1 MASGEMVSGVSD
13 LRERTAEV
21 QDVAKSKP
29 KLKDL
34 QASMETMEER
44 LEKVERTILEFDT
57 RLDEDVVDK
66 EEIQTMVDNG
76 KDELRGLVEGL
87 RDELLGA
94 LNTMADKMRREV
106 QVHLDNIEARFVA
119 LQEEIKDTRELKGD
133 VAFCKEAVVKQFV
146 QRPREIKALDSKV
159 IDSFKPKSYNG
170 KREAKE
176 LDTFVWN
183 VERYFKYLKL
193 EDDESKISTATMFLA
208 DNALMWWRRRSMEI
222 EQGTFSL
229 TTWDEFKKDLML
241 HFYPQ
246 NAKYEAKEKL
256 RWLKQTGSVKDYV
269 NAFVSLLF
277 EVPNM
282 LEEDKLMYFMSGLQN
297 WAKLELQRRHVQTLS
312 DAIAAA
318 ESLIEFKSSHQ
329 GDSKSTGKKG
339 NHERSGGE
347 HKPKDKA
354 ETSKPKEKKADKHDK
369 GKGKSWQ
376 PTCYLC
382 DGPHMM
388 RDCPQK
394 KALKAMTFKEDKV
407 KESNDA
413 TMGCIRL
420 LNAIQTTL
428 SQPKAQVGGGSL
440 FVDVKTGD
448 KTTRVLVDT
457 GATHNFMTS
466 EEATRLGLRVTKEP
480 GSVKTVNSAA
490 TPIVGVAR
498 NVQVDIGT
506 WKGTID
512 FTIVKMD
519 DYGVVIGLEFMD
531 KVRAFP
537 IPFYNIFCILADGR
551 QPCLVP
557 LERQAKKC
565 TQHLSAI
572 QFAKSWKK
580 GEATFL
586 ATLMLNEGEEK
597 YGPLPK
603 QVEDVLTEFAD
614 VMPKELP
621 KKLPPRREVD
631 HVIEL
636 EPGAKPPSKSPYR
649 MSPPELEEL
658 RKQLNELLDA
668 GYIQPSKSPYGA
680 PVLFQRKKEGSLKL
694 CIDYRALNKIT
705 IKNKYPL
712 PLIADLFDQ
721 LGEARYFTKL
731 DLRSG
736 YYQVRIAPG
745 DESKTA
751 MVTRYGAF
759 EYKVMPFGL
768 TNAPATFCTL
778 MNKVFHPYL
787 DKFVVVYID
796 DIVVYSKTLEEHVKH
811 LRIVFKTLRE
821 HELYV
826 KKEKCSFATK
836 EVEFLGHK
844 IKEGKLMMEK
854 GKIKAIQEWEPPTKV
869 PTLRSFLGL
878 TNYYRR
884 FIKGYSAIAAPLTDL
899 LKKNKTWEW
908 TDRCQEA
915 FERLKKAL
923 MEEPVLRL
931 PDLSKPFELHTDASD
946 FAIGGVLMQEGHPI
960 AYESRKLNNAEKRYT
975 THEKEMTAIVH
986 CLRVWRHYL
995 LGTPFVI
1002 KTDNVATSYF
1012 QTQQKLTPKQ
1022 ARWQEFLAEFDY
1034 KLEYKQGK
1042 ENVVADALSRRV
1054 ELMATVLKPQSHL
1067 LDRVREG
1074 LSHDVQAKNIVEFVK
1089 DGKTRRFWLED
1100 GLLYTKG
1107 KRIYVPKWG
1116 SLRKEILKECHDSM
1130 WAGHPGTHRTL
1141 ALVSDAYYWPQMRDD
1156 VDSYVKTC
1164 LVCQQDKVEQKQP
1177 GGLLEPLPTPSRPW
1191 ECLTMDFITHLPKS
1205 DGCGSIFVVVDRFTK
1220 YATFIPAPVECTAEV
1235 AARLFLK
1242 HVVKYWGVP
1251 RSIVSDRDARFTGR
1265 FWKELFKLL
1274 GSKLDFSTAFHPQTD
1289 GQTERVN
1296 ALLETY
1302 LRHYVSANQRD
1313 WAKLLDV
1320 AQFSYN
1326 LQRSESTGKSPFELA
1341 IGQQP
1346 LTPNTVVTGYTGNS
1360 PAAFKTA
1367 KEWQL
1372 AHELARAHLEKASK
1386 KMKKWADR
1394 KRMNVEFQTG
1404 DQVFVKLNASQ
1415 HKSTRG
1421 LHKSLLRKYEGPFPI
1436 IKKVGKAAYV
1446 VELPPRLKFHPVFH
1460 VSNLKPYHADDE
1472 EPSRGES
1479 HRAPP
1484 LMTEAFDKEVESIEA
1499 KRVVVRPRQ
1508 PKHVE
1513 YFVKWKGLPY
1523 SEATWE
1529 KETSL
1534 WQYKD
1539 LIQTFERQEST
1550 RTSTA

>member
-1 MASGEMVSGVSD
+1 MASGEMMSGVSE

-44 LEKVERTILEFDT
+44 LEK
-57 RLDEDVVDK
+57 
-66 EEIQTMVDNG
+66 EEIQTIVDNG
-76 KDELRGLVEGL
+76 LDELRGLVEGL

-119 LQEEIKDTRELKGD
+119 LQEVINDTRELKGD
-133 VAFCKEAVVKQFV
+133 VAFCKEAIVKQFV
-146 QRPREIKALDSKV
+146 QGTREIKALDSKV

-256 RWLKQTGSVKDYV
+256 RWLKQTGSVKDY
-269 NAFVSLLF
+269 
-277 EVPNM
+277 
-282 LEEDKLMYFMSGLQN
+282 
-297 WAKLELQRRHVQTLS
+297 AKLELQRRHVQTLS

-347 HKPKDKA
+347 HKLKDKA

-369 GKGKSWQ
+369 SKGKSWQ

-382 DGPHMM
+382 DDPHMM

-394 KALKAMTFKEDKV
+394 KALKAMAFKEDKAD
-407 KESNDA
+407 ESNDA
-413 TMGCIRL
+413 RMGCIRL

-428 SQPKAQVGGGSL
+428 PQPKAQVEGGSL

-448 KTTRVLVDT
+448 KTTRVLVDM

-506 WKGTID
+506 WKGKID
-512 FTIVKMD
+512 FTVVKMD

-537 IPFYNIFCILADGR
+537 IPFYNIFCILDDGR
-551 QPCLVP
+551 QPYLVP

-565 TQHLSAI
+565 TQQLSAI

-597 YGPLPK
+597 HGPLPK
-603 QVEDVLTEFAD
+603 QVEAVLVEFAD

-631 HVIEL
+631 HAIEF

-680 PVLFQRKKEGSLKL
+680 PVLFQRKKEGSLRL

-751 MVTRYGAF
+751 MVTRYGSF

-796 DIVVYSKTLEEHVKH
+796 DIVVYSKTLEEHVEH
-811 LRIVFKTLRE
+811 LRIVFKTFRE

-878 TNYYRR
+878 ANYYRR

-899 LKKNKTWEW
+899 LKKNKAWEW

-931 PDLSKPFELHTDASD
+931 PDLSKAFELHTDASD
-946 FAIGGVLMQEGHPI
+946 FAIGGVLMQEGHLI

-995 LGTPFVI
+995 LGTPFII

-1067 LDRVREG
+1067 LGRVREG
-1074 LSHDVQAKNIVEFVK
+1074 LSHDVQSKNIVEFVK

-1107 KRIYVPKWG
+1107 KRIYIPKWG

-1141 ALVSDAYYWPQMRDD
+1141 ALVSGVYYWPQMRDD

-1164 LVCQQDKVEQKQP
+1164 LVCQQDKVEQRQP

-1205 DGCGSIFVVVDRFTK
+1205 DGCGSIFVVVDRFTN
-1220 YATFIPAPVECTAEV
+1220 
-1235 AARLFLK
+1235 
-1242 HVVKYWGVP
+1242 
-1251 RSIVSDRDARFTGR
+1251 DRDARFTGR

-1274 GSKLDFSTAFHPQTD
+1274 GSKLDLSTAFHPQTD
-1289 GQTERVN
+1289 GQTERGN

-1326 LQRSESTGKSPFELA
+1326 LQRSESTGKSSFELA

-1394 KRMNVEFQTG
+1394 KRRNVEFQTG

-1539 LIQTFERQEST
+1539 LIETFERQE
-1550 RTSTA
+1550 

>member
-1 MASGEMVSGVSD
+1 MASGETVSGVSK
-13 LRERTAEV
+13 LRERAAEV

-106 QVHLDNIEARFVA
+106 QVHLNNIEARFVA

-146 QRPREIKALDSKV
+146 QGSREIKALDSKV

-269 NAFVSLLF
+269 NTFVSLLF

-282 LEEDKLMYFMSGLQN
+282 LEEDKLMYFISGLQN

-376 PTCYLC
+376 PNCYLC

-394 KALKAMTFKEDKV
+394 KALKAMSFKEDKA
-407 KESNDA
+407 EGSNDA
-413 TMGCIRL
+413 SMGCICL

-428 SQPKAQVGGGSL
+428 PQPKAQVGGGSL

-480 GSVKTVNSAA
+480 GSVKTVNSVA

-498 NVQVDIGT
+498 NVQVDIGA
-506 WKGTID
+506 WKGEID

-537 IPFYNIFCILADGR
+537 IPFYNIFCILDDGR

-557 LERQAKKC
+557 LERQAKK
-565 TQHLSAI
+565 L
-572 QFAKSWKK
+572 
-580 GEATFL
+580 
-586 ATLMLNEGEEK
+586 
-597 YGPLPK
+597 
-603 QVEDVLTEFAD
+603 EDVLVEFAD

-631 HVIEL
+631 HAIEL

-668 GYIQPSKSPYGA
+668 GYIQPSKSPYGV
-680 PVLFQRKKEGSLKL
+680 PVLFQRKKDGSLRL

-721 LGEARYFTKL
+721 LGEAR
-731 DLRSG
+731 
-736 YYQVRIAPG
+736 
-745 DESKTA
+745 
-751 MVTRYGAF
+751 
-759 EYKVMPFGL
+759 
-768 TNAPATFCTL
+768 
-778 MNKVFHPYL
+778 
-787 DKFVVVYID
+787 
-796 DIVVYSKTLEEHVKH
+796 
-811 LRIVFKTLRE
+811 
-821 HELYV
+821 
-826 KKEKCSFATK
+826 
-836 EVEFLGHK
+836 
-844 IKEGKLMMEK
+844 
-854 GKIKAIQEWEPPTKV
+854 
-869 PTLRSFLGL
+869 
-878 TNYYRR
+878 
-884 FIKGYSAIAAPLTDL
+884 
-899 LKKNKTWEW
+899 
-908 TDRCQEA
+908 
-915 FERLKKAL
+915 
-923 MEEPVLRL
+923 
-931 PDLSKPFELHTDASD
+931 
-946 FAIGGVLMQEGHPI
+946 
-960 AYESRKLNNAEKRYT
+960 
-975 THEKEMTAIVH
+975 
-986 CLRVWRHYL
+986 
-995 LGTPFVI
+995 
-1002 KTDNVATSYF
+1002 
-1012 QTQQKLTPKQ
+1012 
-1022 ARWQEFLAEFDY
+1022 
-1034 KLEYKQGK
+1034 
-1042 ENVVADALSRRV
+1042 
-1054 ELMATVLKPQSHL
+1054 
-1067 LDRVREG
+1067 
-1074 LSHDVQAKNIVEFVK
+1074 
-1089 DGKTRRFWLED
+1089 
-1100 GLLYTKG
+1100 
-1107 KRIYVPKWG
+1107 
-1116 SLRKEILKECHDSM
+1116 
-1130 WAGHPGTHRTL
+1130 
-1141 ALVSDAYYWPQMRDD
+1141 
-1156 VDSYVKTC
+1156 
-1164 LVCQQDKVEQKQP
+1164 
-1177 GGLLEPLPTPSRPW
+1177 
-1191 ECLTMDFITHLPKS
+1191 
-1205 DGCGSIFVVVDRFTK
+1205 
-1220 YATFIPAPVECTAEV
+1220 
-1235 AARLFLK
+1235 
-1242 HVVKYWGVP
+1242 
-1251 RSIVSDRDARFTGR
+1251 

-1289 GQTERVN
+1289 RQTERVN

-1341 IGQQP
+1341 TGQQP

-1394 KRMNVEFQTG
+1394 KRRNVEFQTG

-1460 VSNLKPYHADDE
+1460 VSNLKPYHADNE

>member
-1 MASGEMVSGVSD
+1 MASGETVSGVSE

-34 QASMETMEER
+34 QASMKTMEER

-66 EEIQTMVDNG
+66 EEIQTIVDNG
-76 KDELRGLVEGL
+76 KDEVRGLVEGL

-94 LNTMADKMRREV
+94 LNTMADKMRREI

-146 QRPREIKALDSKV
+146 QGPREIKALDSKV

-269 NAFVSLLF
+269 NTF
-277 EVPNM
+277 
-282 LEEDKLMYFMSGLQN
+282 
-297 WAKLELQRRHVQTLS
+297 AKLELQRRHVQTLS

-318 ESLIEFKSSHQ
+318 ESLIKFKSSHQ

-369 GKGKSWQ
+369 SKGKSWQ

-394 KALKAMTFKEDKV
+394 NALKAMAFKENKAE
-407 KESNDA
+407 ESND
-413 TMGCIRL
+413 TRIGCIRL

-428 SQPKAQVGGGSL
+428 PQPKTQVEGGSL

-448 KTTRVLVDT
+448 KTMRVLVDT
-457 GATHNFMTS
+457 GATYNFMTS

-480 GSVKTVNSAA
+480 GSVKTVNFAA

-506 WKGTID
+506 WKGEID
-512 FTIVKMD
+512 FTVVKMD

-597 YGPLPK
+597 HGPLPK
-603 QVEDVLTEFAD
+603 QVEAVLVEFAD

-631 HVIEL
+631 HAIEL

-649 MSPPELEEL
+649 MSPPEFEEL

-680 PVLFQRKKEGSLKL
+680 PVLFQRKKEGSLRL

-712 PLIADLFDQ
+712 LLIADLFDQ
-721 LGEARYFTKL
+721 LGEA
-731 DLRSG
+731 
-736 YYQVRIAPG
+736 
-745 DESKTA
+745 
-751 MVTRYGAF
+751 
-759 EYKVMPFGL
+759 
-768 TNAPATFCTL
+768 
-778 MNKVFHPYL
+778 
-787 DKFVVVYID
+787 
-796 DIVVYSKTLEEHVKH
+796 SKTLEEHVKH
-811 LRIVFKTLRE
+811 LRIVFKTLRD

-844 IKEGKLMMEK
+844 IKDGKLMMEK

-899 LKKNKTWEW
+899 LKKNK
-908 TDRCQEA
+908 A
-915 FERLKKAL
+915 
-923 MEEPVLRL
+923 
-931 PDLSKPFELHTDASD
+931 
-946 FAIGGVLMQEGHPI
+946 
-960 AYESRKLNNAEKRYT
+960 
-975 THEKEMTAIVH
+975 
-986 CLRVWRHYL
+986 
-995 LGTPFVI
+995 
-1002 KTDNVATSYF
+1002 
-1012 QTQQKLTPKQ
+1012 
-1022 ARWQEFLAEFDY
+1022 
-1034 KLEYKQGK
+1034 
-1042 ENVVADALSRRV
+1042 
-1054 ELMATVLKPQSHL
+1054 
-1067 LDRVREG
+1067 
-1074 LSHDVQAKNIVEFVK
+1074 
-1089 DGKTRRFWLED
+1089 
-1100 GLLYTKG
+1100 
-1107 KRIYVPKWG
+1107 
-1116 SLRKEILKECHDSM
+1116 
-1130 WAGHPGTHRTL
+1130 
-1141 ALVSDAYYWPQMRDD
+1141 
-1156 VDSYVKTC
+1156 
-1164 LVCQQDKVEQKQP
+1164 
-1177 GGLLEPLPTPSRPW
+1177 
-1191 ECLTMDFITHLPKS
+1191 
-1205 DGCGSIFVVVDRFTK
+1205 
-1220 YATFIPAPVECTAEV
+1220 
-1235 AARLFLK
+1235 
-1242 HVVKYWGVP
+1242 
-1251 RSIVSDRDARFTGR
+1251 
-1265 FWKELFKLL
+1265 
-1274 GSKLDFSTAFHPQTD
+1274 
-1289 GQTERVN
+1289 
-1296 ALLETY
+1296 
-1302 LRHYVSANQRD
+1302 
-1313 WAKLLDV
+1313 
-1320 AQFSYN
+1320 
-1326 LQRSESTGKSPFELA
+1326 
-1341 IGQQP
+1341 
-1346 LTPNTVVTGYTGNS
+1346 
-1360 PAAFKTA
+1360 
-1367 KEWQL
+1367 
-1372 AHELARAHLEKASK
+1372 
-1386 KMKKWADR
+1386 
-1394 KRMNVEFQTG
+1394 
-1404 DQVFVKLNASQ
+1404 
-1415 HKSTRG
+1415 
-1421 LHKSLLRKYEGPFPI
+1421 
-1436 IKKVGKAAYV
+1436 
-1446 VELPPRLKFHPVFH
+1446 
-1460 VSNLKPYHADDE
+1460 
-1472 EPSRGES
+1472 
-1479 HRAPP
+1479 
-1484 LMTEAFDKEVESIEA
+1484 
-1499 KRVVVRPRQ
+1499 
-1508 PKHVE
+1508 
-1513 YFVKWKGLPY
+1513 
-1523 SEATWE
+1523 
-1529 KETSL
+1529 
-1534 WQYKD
+1534 
-1539 LIQTFERQEST
+1539 
-1550 RTSTA
+1550 

>member
-1 MASGEMVSGVSD
+1 MVSGVSD

-146 QRPREIKALDSKV
+146 QGPREIKALDSKV

-329 GDSKSTGKKG
+329 GDSKSTGKRG

-394 KALKAMTFKEDKV
+394 KALKAMAFKEDKAE
-407 KESNDA
+407 ESNDA

-428 SQPKAQVGGGSL
+428 PQPKAQVGGGSL

-457 GATHNFMTS
+457 GATHNFMTT

-506 WKGTID
+506 WKGKID
-512 FTIVKMD
+512 FTVVKMD

-603 QVEDVLTEFAD
+603 QVEDVLMEFAD
-614 VMPKELP
+614 VIPKELP
-621 KKLPPRREVD
+621 KKFPPRREVD
-631 HVIEL
+631 HAIEL

-668 GYIQPSKSPYGA
+668 
-680 PVLFQRKKEGSLKL
+680 
-694 CIDYRALNKIT
+694 
-705 IKNKYPL
+705 
-712 PLIADLFDQ
+712 
-721 LGEARYFTKL
+721 
-731 DLRSG
+731 
-736 YYQVRIAPG
+736 
-745 DESKTA
+745 
-751 MVTRYGAF
+751 
-759 EYKVMPFGL
+759 
-768 TNAPATFCTL
+768 
-778 MNKVFHPYL
+778 
-787 DKFVVVYID
+787 
-796 DIVVYSKTLEEHVKH
+796 
-811 LRIVFKTLRE
+811 
-821 HELYV
+821 
-826 KKEKCSFATK
+826 
-836 EVEFLGHK
+836 
-844 IKEGKLMMEK
+844 
-854 GKIKAIQEWEPPTKV
+854 
-869 PTLRSFLGL
+869 
-878 TNYYRR
+878 
-884 FIKGYSAIAAPLTDL
+884 
-899 LKKNKTWEW
+899 
-908 TDRCQEA
+908 
-915 FERLKKAL
+915 
-923 MEEPVLRL
+923 
-931 PDLSKPFELHTDASD
+931 
-946 FAIGGVLMQEGHPI
+946 
-960 AYESRKLNNAEKRYT
+960 
-975 THEKEMTAIVH
+975 
-986 CLRVWRHYL
+986 
-995 LGTPFVI
+995 
-1002 KTDNVATSYF
+1002 
-1012 QTQQKLTPKQ
+1012 
-1022 ARWQEFLAEFDY
+1022 
-1034 KLEYKQGK
+1034 
-1042 ENVVADALSRRV
+1042 
-1054 ELMATVLKPQSHL
+1054 
-1067 LDRVREG
+1067 
-1074 LSHDVQAKNIVEFVK
+1074 
-1089 DGKTRRFWLED
+1089 
-1100 GLLYTKG
+1100 
-1107 KRIYVPKWG
+1107 
-1116 SLRKEILKECHDSM
+1116 
-1130 WAGHPGTHRTL
+1130 
-1141 ALVSDAYYWPQMRDD
+1141 
-1156 VDSYVKTC
+1156 
-1164 LVCQQDKVEQKQP
+1164 
-1177 GGLLEPLPTPSRPW
+1177 
-1191 ECLTMDFITHLPKS
+1191 
-1205 DGCGSIFVVVDRFTK
+1205 
-1220 YATFIPAPVECTAEV
+1220 
-1235 AARLFLK
+1235 
-1242 HVVKYWGVP
+1242 
-1251 RSIVSDRDARFTGR
+1251 
-1265 FWKELFKLL
+1265 
-1274 GSKLDFSTAFHPQTD
+1274 
-1289 GQTERVN
+1289 
-1296 ALLETY
+1296 
-1302 LRHYVSANQRD
+1302 
-1313 WAKLLDV
+1313 
-1320 AQFSYN
+1320 
-1326 LQRSESTGKSPFELA
+1326 
-1341 IGQQP
+1341 
-1346 LTPNTVVTGYTGNS
+1346 GYTGNS

-1394 KRMNVEFQTG
+1394 KRRNVEFQTG

-1460 VSNLKPYHADDE
+1460 VSNLKPYHADNE

-1529 KETSL
+1529 KESSL

-1539 LIQTFERQEST
+1539 LIETFERQEST

>member
-146 QRPREIKALDSKV
+146 QGPREIKALDSKV

-282 LEEDKLMYFMSGLQN
+282 LEEDKLMYFLSGLQN

-329 GDSKSTGKKG
+329 GDSKSTGKRG

-394 KALKAMTFKEDKV
+394 KALKAMAFKEDKAE
-407 KESNDA
+407 ESNDA

-420 LNAIQTTL
+420 LNAIQTTFP
-428 SQPKAQVGGGSL
+428 QPKAQVGGGSL

-498 NVQVDIGT
+498 NVQVDIGA
-506 WKGTID
+506 WKGEID

-603 QVEDVLTEFAD
+603 QVEDVLVEFAD

-631 HVIEL
+631 HAIEL

-668 GYIQPSKSPYGA
+668 GY
-680 PVLFQRKKEGSLKL
+680 
-694 CIDYRALNKIT
+694 
-705 IKNKYPL
+705 
-712 PLIADLFDQ
+712 
-721 LGEARYFTKL
+721 
-731 DLRSG
+731 
-736 YYQVRIAPG
+736 
-745 DESKTA
+745 
-751 MVTRYGAF
+751 
-759 EYKVMPFGL
+759 
-768 TNAPATFCTL
+768 
-778 MNKVFHPYL
+778 
-787 DKFVVVYID
+787 
-796 DIVVYSKTLEEHVKH
+796 
-811 LRIVFKTLRE
+811 
-821 HELYV
+821 
-826 KKEKCSFATK
+826 
-836 EVEFLGHK
+836 
-844 IKEGKLMMEK
+844 
-854 GKIKAIQEWEPPTKV
+854 
-869 PTLRSFLGL
+869 
-878 TNYYRR
+878 
-884 FIKGYSAIAAPLTDL
+884 
-899 LKKNKTWEW
+899 
-908 TDRCQEA
+908 
-915 FERLKKAL
+915 
-923 MEEPVLRL
+923 
-931 PDLSKPFELHTDASD
+931 
-946 FAIGGVLMQEGHPI
+946 
-960 AYESRKLNNAEKRYT
+960 
-975 THEKEMTAIVH
+975 
-986 CLRVWRHYL
+986 
-995 LGTPFVI
+995 
-1002 KTDNVATSYF
+1002 
-1012 QTQQKLTPKQ
+1012 
-1022 ARWQEFLAEFDY
+1022 
-1034 KLEYKQGK
+1034 
-1042 ENVVADALSRRV
+1042 
-1054 ELMATVLKPQSHL
+1054 
-1067 LDRVREG
+1067 
-1074 LSHDVQAKNIVEFVK
+1074 
-1089 DGKTRRFWLED
+1089 
-1100 GLLYTKG
+1100 
-1107 KRIYVPKWG
+1107 
-1116 SLRKEILKECHDSM
+1116 
-1130 WAGHPGTHRTL
+1130 
-1141 ALVSDAYYWPQMRDD
+1141 
-1156 VDSYVKTC
+1156 
-1164 LVCQQDKVEQKQP
+1164 
-1177 GGLLEPLPTPSRPW
+1177 
-1191 ECLTMDFITHLPKS
+1191 
-1205 DGCGSIFVVVDRFTK
+1205 
-1220 YATFIPAPVECTAEV
+1220 
-1235 AARLFLK
+1235 
-1242 HVVKYWGVP
+1242 
-1251 RSIVSDRDARFTGR
+1251 
-1265 FWKELFKLL
+1265 
-1274 GSKLDFSTAFHPQTD
+1274 
-1289 GQTERVN
+1289 
-1296 ALLETY
+1296 
-1302 LRHYVSANQRD
+1302 
-1313 WAKLLDV
+1313 
-1320 AQFSYN
+1320 
-1326 LQRSESTGKSPFELA
+1326 
-1341 IGQQP
+1341 
-1346 LTPNTVVTGYTGNS
+1346 TGNS

-1386 KMKKWADR
+1386 KMKEWADR
-1394 KRMNVEFQTG
+1394 KRRNVEFQTG

-1484 LMTEAFDKEVESIEA
+1484 LMTEAFDKEVENIEA

-1529 KETSL
+1529 KESSL

>member
-1 MASGEMVSGVSD
+1 MASGEMVSGVSE

-87 RDELLGA
+87 RDELFGA

-133 VAFCKEAVVKQFV
+133 VAFCKEVVVKQFV
-146 QRPREIKALDSKV
+146 QGSREIKVLDSKV

-208 DNALMWWRRRSMEI
+208 DNALMWWRSRSMEI

-269 NAFVSLLF
+269 NTFVSLLF

-376 PTCYLC
+376 PNCYLC

-388 RDCPQK
+388 QDCPQK
-394 KALKAMTFKEDKV
+394 KALKAMAFKEDKA
-407 KESNDA
+407 KGSNDA
-413 TMGCIRL
+413 SMGCIRL

-428 SQPKAQVGGGSL
+428 PQPKAQVGGGSL

-498 NVQVDIGT
+498 NVQVGIGA
-506 WKGTID
+506 WKGNID
-512 FTIVKMD
+512 FTVVKMD

-537 IPFYNIFCILADGR
+537 IPFYNIFCILDDGR
-551 QPCLVP
+551 QLCLVP

-597 YGPLPK
+597 HGPLPK
-603 QVEDVLTEFAD
+603 QVEDVLVEFAN

-631 HVIEL
+631 HAIEL

-680 PVLFQRKKEGSLKL
+680 PVLFQRKKDGSLRL

-736 YYQVRIAPG
+736 YYQ
-745 DESKTA
+745 
-751 MVTRYGAF
+751 
-759 EYKVMPFGL
+759 
-768 TNAPATFCTL
+768 
-778 MNKVFHPYL
+778 
-787 DKFVVVYID
+787 
-796 DIVVYSKTLEEHVKH
+796 
-811 LRIVFKTLRE
+811 
-821 HELYV
+821 
-826 KKEKCSFATK
+826 
-836 EVEFLGHK
+836 
-844 IKEGKLMMEK
+844 
-854 GKIKAIQEWEPPTKV
+854 
-869 PTLRSFLGL
+869 
-878 TNYYRR
+878 
-884 FIKGYSAIAAPLTDL
+884 
-899 LKKNKTWEW
+899 
-908 TDRCQEA
+908 
-915 FERLKKAL
+915 
-923 MEEPVLRL
+923 
-931 PDLSKPFELHTDASD
+931 
-946 FAIGGVLMQEGHPI
+946 
-960 AYESRKLNNAEKRYT
+960 
-975 THEKEMTAIVH
+975 
-986 CLRVWRHYL
+986 
-995 LGTPFVI
+995 
-1002 KTDNVATSYF
+1002 
-1012 QTQQKLTPKQ
+1012 
-1022 ARWQEFLAEFDY
+1022 
-1034 KLEYKQGK
+1034 
-1042 ENVVADALSRRV
+1042 
-1054 ELMATVLKPQSHL
+1054 
-1067 LDRVREG
+1067 
-1074 LSHDVQAKNIVEFVK
+1074 
-1089 DGKTRRFWLED
+1089 
-1100 GLLYTKG
+1100 
-1107 KRIYVPKWG
+1107 
-1116 SLRKEILKECHDSM
+1116 
-1130 WAGHPGTHRTL
+1130 
-1141 ALVSDAYYWPQMRDD
+1141 
-1156 VDSYVKTC
+1156 
-1164 LVCQQDKVEQKQP
+1164 
-1177 GGLLEPLPTPSRPW
+1177 
-1191 ECLTMDFITHLPKS
+1191 
-1205 DGCGSIFVVVDRFTK
+1205 
-1220 YATFIPAPVECTAEV
+1220 
-1235 AARLFLK
+1235 
-1242 HVVKYWGVP
+1242 
-1251 RSIVSDRDARFTGR
+1251 
-1265 FWKELFKLL
+1265 
-1274 GSKLDFSTAFHPQTD
+1274 
-1289 GQTERVN
+1289 
-1296 ALLETY
+1296 
-1302 LRHYVSANQRD
+1302 
-1313 WAKLLDV
+1313 
-1320 AQFSYN
+1320 
-1326 LQRSESTGKSPFELA
+1326 ESTGKSLFELA
-1341 IGQQP
+1341 TGQQP
-1346 LTPNTVVTGYTGNS
+1346 LTLNIVVTGYTGNS

-1394 KRMNVEFQTG
+1394 KRRNVEFQTG

-1436 IKKVGKAAYV
+1436 IKKIGKAAYV

-1534 WQYKD
+1534 WQYND

>member
-1 MASGEMVSGVSD
+1 MVSGVSD
-13 LRERTAEV
+13 QRERIAEV

-146 QRPREIKALDSKV
+146 QGSREIKALDSKV

-329 GDSKSTGKKG
+329 GDSKSTGKRG

-354 ETSKPKEKKADKHDK
+354 ETSKP
-369 GKGKSWQ
+369 
-376 PTCYLC
+376 
-382 DGPHMM
+382 
-388 RDCPQK
+388 
-394 KALKAMTFKEDKV
+394 
-407 KESNDA
+407 
-413 TMGCIRL
+413 
-420 LNAIQTTL
+420 
-428 SQPKAQVGGGSL
+428 
-440 FVDVKTGD
+440 
-448 KTTRVLVDT
+448 
-457 GATHNFMTS
+457 
-466 EEATRLGLRVTKEP
+466 
-480 GSVKTVNSAA
+480 
-490 TPIVGVAR
+490 
-498 NVQVDIGT
+498 
-506 WKGTID
+506 
-512 FTIVKMD
+512 
-519 DYGVVIGLEFMD
+519 
-531 KVRAFP
+531 
-537 IPFYNIFCILADGR
+537 
-551 QPCLVP
+551 
-557 LERQAKKC
+557 
-565 TQHLSAI
+565 
-572 QFAKSWKK
+572 
-580 GEATFL
+580 
-586 ATLMLNEGEEK
+586 
-597 YGPLPK
+597 
-603 QVEDVLTEFAD
+603 
-614 VMPKELP
+614 
-621 KKLPPRREVD
+621 
-631 HVIEL
+631 
-636 EPGAKPPSKSPYR
+636 
-649 MSPPELEEL
+649 
-658 RKQLNELLDA
+658 
-668 GYIQPSKSPYGA
+668 
-680 PVLFQRKKEGSLKL
+680 
-694 CIDYRALNKIT
+694 
-705 IKNKYPL
+705 
-712 PLIADLFDQ
+712 
-721 LGEARYFTKL
+721 
-731 DLRSG
+731 
-736 YYQVRIAPG
+736 
-745 DESKTA
+745 
-751 MVTRYGAF
+751 
-759 EYKVMPFGL
+759 
-768 TNAPATFCTL
+768 
-778 MNKVFHPYL
+778 
-787 DKFVVVYID
+787 
-796 DIVVYSKTLEEHVKH
+796 
-811 LRIVFKTLRE
+811 
-821 HELYV
+821 
-826 KKEKCSFATK
+826 
-836 EVEFLGHK
+836 
-844 IKEGKLMMEK
+844 
-854 GKIKAIQEWEPPTKV
+854 
-869 PTLRSFLGL
+869 
-878 TNYYRR
+878 
-884 FIKGYSAIAAPLTDL
+884 
-899 LKKNKTWEW
+899 
-908 TDRCQEA
+908 
-915 FERLKKAL
+915 
-923 MEEPVLRL
+923 
-931 PDLSKPFELHTDASD
+931 
-946 FAIGGVLMQEGHPI
+946 
-960 AYESRKLNNAEKRYT
+960 
-975 THEKEMTAIVH
+975 
-986 CLRVWRHYL
+986 
-995 LGTPFVI
+995 
-1002 KTDNVATSYF
+1002 
-1012 QTQQKLTPKQ
+1012 
-1022 ARWQEFLAEFDY
+1022 
-1034 KLEYKQGK
+1034 K

-1067 LDRVREG
+1067 LGRVREG

-1100 GLLYTKG
+1100 SLLYTKG

-1394 KRMNVEFQTG
+1394 KRRNVEFQTG

-1460 VSNLKPYHADDE
+1460 VSNLKPYRADNE

-1484 LMTEAFDKEVESIEA
+1484 LMTEAFDKEVDSIEA

>member
-76 KDELRGLVEGL
+76 KDKLRGLVEGL

-146 QRPREIKALDSKV
+146 QGPREIKALDSKV

-282 LEEDKLMYFMSGLQN
+282 LEEDKLMYFLSGLQN

-329 GDSKSTGKKG
+329 GDSKSTGKRG

-394 KALKAMTFKEDKV
+394 KALKAMAFKEDKAETSKPKEKKADKHDKGKGKSWQPTCYLCDGPHMMRDCPQKKV
-407 KESNDA
+407 LKAMAFKEDKAEESNDA

-428 SQPKAQVGGGSL
+428 PQPKAQVGGGSL

-498 NVQVDIGT
+498 NVRVDIGT
-506 WKGTID
+506 WKGKID
-512 FTIVKMD
+512 FTVVKID

-603 QVEDVLTEFAD
+603 QVEDVLMEFAD

-631 HVIEL
+631 HAIEL

-668 GYIQPSKSPYGA
+668 GY
-680 PVLFQRKKEGSLKL
+680 
-694 CIDYRALNKIT
+694 
-705 IKNKYPL
+705 
-712 PLIADLFDQ
+712 
-721 LGEARYFTKL
+721 
-731 DLRSG
+731 
-736 YYQVRIAPG
+736 
-745 DESKTA
+745 
-751 MVTRYGAF
+751 
-759 EYKVMPFGL
+759 
-768 TNAPATFCTL
+768 
-778 MNKVFHPYL
+778 
-787 DKFVVVYID
+787 
-796 DIVVYSKTLEEHVKH
+796 
-811 LRIVFKTLRE
+811 
-821 HELYV
+821 
-826 KKEKCSFATK
+826 
-836 EVEFLGHK
+836 
-844 IKEGKLMMEK
+844 
-854 GKIKAIQEWEPPTKV
+854 
-869 PTLRSFLGL
+869 
-878 TNYYRR
+878 
-884 FIKGYSAIAAPLTDL
+884 
-899 LKKNKTWEW
+899 
-908 TDRCQEA
+908 
-915 FERLKKAL
+915 
-923 MEEPVLRL
+923 
-931 PDLSKPFELHTDASD
+931 
-946 FAIGGVLMQEGHPI
+946 
-960 AYESRKLNNAEKRYT
+960 
-975 THEKEMTAIVH
+975 
-986 CLRVWRHYL
+986 
-995 LGTPFVI
+995 
-1002 KTDNVATSYF
+1002 
-1012 QTQQKLTPKQ
+1012 
-1022 ARWQEFLAEFDY
+1022 
-1034 KLEYKQGK
+1034 
-1042 ENVVADALSRRV
+1042 
-1054 ELMATVLKPQSHL
+1054 
-1067 LDRVREG
+1067 
-1074 LSHDVQAKNIVEFVK
+1074 
-1089 DGKTRRFWLED
+1089 
-1100 GLLYTKG
+1100 
-1107 KRIYVPKWG
+1107 
-1116 SLRKEILKECHDSM
+1116 
-1130 WAGHPGTHRTL
+1130 
-1141 ALVSDAYYWPQMRDD
+1141 
-1156 VDSYVKTC
+1156 
-1164 LVCQQDKVEQKQP
+1164 
-1177 GGLLEPLPTPSRPW
+1177 
-1191 ECLTMDFITHLPKS
+1191 
-1205 DGCGSIFVVVDRFTK
+1205 
-1220 YATFIPAPVECTAEV
+1220 
-1235 AARLFLK
+1235 
-1242 HVVKYWGVP
+1242 
-1251 RSIVSDRDARFTGR
+1251 
-1265 FWKELFKLL
+1265 
-1274 GSKLDFSTAFHPQTD
+1274 
-1289 GQTERVN
+1289 
-1296 ALLETY
+1296 
-1302 LRHYVSANQRD
+1302 
-1313 WAKLLDV
+1313 
-1320 AQFSYN
+1320 
-1326 LQRSESTGKSPFELA
+1326 
-1341 IGQQP
+1341 
-1346 LTPNTVVTGYTGNS
+1346 TGNS

-1372 AHELARAHLEKASK
+1372 AHELARAHLDKASK

-1394 KRMNVEFQTG
+1394 KRRNVEFQTG

-1436 IKKVGKAAYV
+1436 IKKVGKAAHV

-1550 RTSTA
+1550 RTSTT

>member
-13 LRERTAEV
+13 PRERTAEV

-44 LEKVERTILEFDT
+44 LEKVEGAILEFDT
-57 RLDEDVVDK
+57 RLDEDVVGK
-66 EEIQTMVDNG
+66 EEIQTMMDHG
-76 KDELRGLVEGL
+76 KDELRGLVEEL

-106 QVHLDNIEARFVA
+106 QVHLDNMEARFVA
-119 LQEEIKDTRELKGD
+119 LQEEIKETRELKGD

-146 QRPREIKALDSKV
+146 QGPREIKALDSKV
-159 IDSFKPKSYNG
+159 VDSFKPKSYNG

-329 GDSKSTGKKG
+329 GDSKPTGKKG
-339 NHERSGGE
+339 NHEKSGGE
-347 HKPKDKA
+347 HKPRDKA
-354 ETSKPKEKKADKHDK
+354 ETSKPKEKKADNHDK
-369 GKGKSWQ
+369 SKGKSWQ
-376 PTCYLC
+376 RTCYLC
-382 DGPHMM
+382 DGPHLM

-394 KALKAMTFKEDKV
+394 KALKAMAFKEDKPA
-407 KESNDA
+407 ESDDA
-413 TMGCIRL
+413 RMGCIRL

-428 SQPKAQVGGGSL
+428 SQPKAQVEGGSL
-440 FVDVKTGD
+440 FVDVKAGD

-490 TPIVGVAR
+490 TPIVGIAR
-498 NVQVDIGT
+498 NVQVDIGA
-506 WKGTID
+506 WKGKID
-512 FTIVKMD
+512 FTVVKMD

-537 IPFYNIFCILADGR
+537 IPFYNIFCILDDGR

-557 LERQAKKC
+557 LERQAKKG
-565 TQHLSAI
+565 TQHLSAM

-603 QVEDVLTEFAD
+603 QVEAVLREFAD

-631 HVIEL
+631 HAIEL

-680 PVLFQRKKEGSLKL
+680 PVLFQRKKEGSL
-694 CIDYRALNKIT
+694 
-705 IKNKYPL
+705 
-712 PLIADLFDQ
+712 
-721 LGEARYFTKL
+721 
-731 DLRSG
+731 
-736 YYQVRIAPG
+736 
-745 DESKTA
+745 
-751 MVTRYGAF
+751 
-759 EYKVMPFGL
+759 
-768 TNAPATFCTL
+768 
-778 MNKVFHPYL
+778 
-787 DKFVVVYID
+787 
-796 DIVVYSKTLEEHVKH
+796 
-811 LRIVFKTLRE
+811 
-821 HELYV
+821 
-826 KKEKCSFATK
+826 
-836 EVEFLGHK
+836 
-844 IKEGKLMMEK
+844 
-854 GKIKAIQEWEPPTKV
+854 
-869 PTLRSFLGL
+869 
-878 TNYYRR
+878 
-884 FIKGYSAIAAPLTDL
+884 
-899 LKKNKTWEW
+899 
-908 TDRCQEA
+908 
-915 FERLKKAL
+915 
-923 MEEPVLRL
+923 RL

-960 AYESRKLNNAEKRYT
+960 AYESRKLNDAEKRYM
-975 THEKEMTAIVH
+975 THEREMTAIVH

-995 LGTPFVI
+995 LGTPFII
-1002 KTDNVATSYF
+1002 KTDNLATSYF

-1042 ENVVADALSRRV
+1042 ENVVADALSRRA

-1067 LDRVREG
+1067 LGRVREG

-1089 DGKTRRFWLED
+1089 EGKTRRFWLED

-1205 DGCGSIFVVVDRFTK
+1205 DGCGSILVVVDRFTK
-1220 YATFIPAPVECTAEV
+1220 YATFIPAPMECTAEV

-1346 LTPNTVVTGYTGNS
+1346 LTPNTVATGYTGNS

-1394 KRMNVEFQTG
+1394 KRRNVEFQTS

-1436 IKKVGKAAYV
+1436 IKKIGKAAYV

-1460 VSNLKPYHADDE
+1460 VSNLKPYHADNE

-1523 SEATWE
+1523 SEASWE

-1539 LIQTFERQEST
+1539 LIDTFERQEST

>member
-87 RDELLGA
+87 RDELFGA
-94 LNTMADKMRREV
+94 LNTMADKMQREV

-133 VAFCKEAVVKQFV
+133 
-146 QRPREIKALDSKV
+146 
-159 IDSFKPKSYNG
+159 
-170 KREAKE
+170 REANE

-297 WAKLELQRRHVQTLS
+297 WAKLELQKRHVQTLS

-354 ETSKPKEKKADKHDK
+354 DTSKPNEKKADKHDK

-394 KALKAMTFKEDKV
+394 KALKAMAFKEDKAE
-407 KESNDA
+407 ESNDA

-428 SQPKAQVGGGSL
+428 PQPKAQVGGGSL

-480 GSVKTVNSAA
+480 GSVKTVNSTA

-498 NVQVDIGT
+498 NVHVDIGI

-512 FTIVKMD
+512 FTVVKMD

-537 IPFYNIFCILADGR
+537 IPFYNIFCILVDGR

-631 HVIEL
+631 HAIEL
-636 EPGAKPPSKSPYR
+636 EPGAKPSSKSPYR
-649 MSPPELEEL
+649 
-658 RKQLNELLDA
+658 
-668 GYIQPSKSPYGA
+668 I
-680 PVLFQRKKEGSLKL
+680 
-694 CIDYRALNKIT
+694 ALNKIT

-736 YYQVRIAPG
+736 YYQVRIAPWRRIEDDDG
-745 DESKTA
+745 DQIWS
-751 MVTRYGAF
+751 VR

-878 TNYYRR
+878 ANYYRR

-899 LKKNKTWEW
+899 LKKNKAWEW

-946 FAIGGVLMQEGHPI
+946 FAIGGVLM
-960 AYESRKLNNAEKRYT
+960 
-975 THEKEMTAIVH
+975 
-986 CLRVWRHYL
+986 
-995 LGTPFVI
+995 
-1002 KTDNVATSYF
+1002 
-1012 QTQQKLTPKQ
+1012 
-1022 ARWQEFLAEFDY
+1022 
-1034 KLEYKQGK
+1034 
-1042 ENVVADALSRRV
+1042 
-1054 ELMATVLKPQSHL
+1054 
-1067 LDRVREG
+1067 
-1074 LSHDVQAKNIVEFVK
+1074 
-1089 DGKTRRFWLED
+1089 
-1100 GLLYTKG
+1100 
-1107 KRIYVPKWG
+1107 
-1116 SLRKEILKECHDSM
+1116 
-1130 WAGHPGTHRTL
+1130 
-1141 ALVSDAYYWPQMRDD
+1141 
-1156 VDSYVKTC
+1156 
-1164 LVCQQDKVEQKQP
+1164 
-1177 GGLLEPLPTPSRPW
+1177 
-1191 ECLTMDFITHLPKS
+1191 
-1205 DGCGSIFVVVDRFTK
+1205 
-1220 YATFIPAPVECTAEV
+1220 
-1235 AARLFLK
+1235 
-1242 HVVKYWGVP
+1242 
-1251 RSIVSDRDARFTGR
+1251 
-1265 FWKELFKLL
+1265 
-1274 GSKLDFSTAFHPQTD
+1274 
-1289 GQTERVN
+1289 
-1296 ALLETY
+1296 
-1302 LRHYVSANQRD
+1302 
-1313 WAKLLDV
+1313 
-1320 AQFSYN
+1320 
-1326 LQRSESTGKSPFELA
+1326 
-1341 IGQQP
+1341 
-1346 LTPNTVVTGYTGNS
+1346 
-1360 PAAFKTA
+1360 
-1367 KEWQL
+1367 
-1372 AHELARAHLEKASK
+1372 
-1386 KMKKWADR
+1386 
-1394 KRMNVEFQTG
+1394 
-1404 DQVFVKLNASQ
+1404 
-1415 HKSTRG
+1415 
-1421 LHKSLLRKYEGPFPI
+1421 
-1436 IKKVGKAAYV
+1436 
-1446 VELPPRLKFHPVFH
+1446 
-1460 VSNLKPYHADDE
+1460 
-1472 EPSRGES
+1472 
-1479 HRAPP
+1479 
-1484 LMTEAFDKEVESIEA
+1484 
-1499 KRVVVRPRQ
+1499 
-1508 PKHVE
+1508 
-1513 YFVKWKGLPY
+1513 
-1523 SEATWE
+1523 
-1529 KETSL
+1529 
-1534 WQYKD
+1534 
-1539 LIQTFERQEST
+1539 
-1550 RTSTA
+1550 

>member
-1 MASGEMVSGVSD
+1 MASGETLSGVSE
-13 LRERTAEV
+13 LRERAAEV

-44 LEKVERTILEFDT
+44 LEKVERTILEFNT

-146 QRPREIKALDSKV
+146 QGSREIKALDSKV

-269 NAFVSLLF
+269 NTFVSLLF

-369 GKGKSWQ
+369 SKGKSWQ
-376 PTCYLC
+376 PICYLC

-394 KALKAMTFKEDKV
+394 KALKAMTFKEDKA
-407 KESNDA
+407 EGSNDA
-413 TMGCIRL
+413 SMGCIRL

-428 SQPKAQVGGGSL
+428 PQPKAQVEGGSL

-457 GATHNFMTS
+457 GVTHNFMTS

-498 NVQVDIGT
+498 NVQVGIGA
-506 WKGTID
+506 WKGNID
-512 FTIVKMD
+512 FTVVKMD

-531 KVRAFP
+531 
-537 IPFYNIFCILADGR
+537 
-551 QPCLVP
+551 
-557 LERQAKKC
+557 
-565 TQHLSAI
+565 
-572 QFAKSWKK
+572 KSWKK

-597 YGPLPK
+597 HGPLPK
-603 QVEDVLTEFAD
+603 QVEDVLVEFTD

-621 KKLPPRREVD
+621 KKFPPRREVD
-631 HVIEL
+631 HAIEL

-649 MSPPELEEL
+649 MLPPELEEL

-680 PVLFQRKKEGSLKL
+680 PVLFQRKKDGSLRL

-751 MVTRYGAF
+751 MVTRYGSF

-796 DIVVYSKTLEEHVKH
+796 DIVIYSKTLEEHVKH

-854 GKIKAIQEWEPPTKV
+854 GQDQGHSRVGTADQ
-869 PTLRSFLGL
+869 
-878 TNYYRR
+878 
-884 FIKGYSAIAAPLTDL
+884 DL
-899 LKKNKTWEW
+899 LKKNKAWEW

-946 FAIGGVLMQEGHPI
+946 FDIGGVLMQEGHPI

-975 THEKEMTAIVH
+975 THEKEMTAIIH

-995 LGTPFVI
+995 LGTPFII

-1054 ELMATVLKPQSHL
+1054 ELMAMVLKPQSHL
-1067 LDRVREG
+1067 LGRVREG

-1107 KRIYVPKWG
+1107 KRIYIPKWG

-1164 LVCQQDKVEQKQP
+1164 LVCQQDKVEQRQP

-1191 ECLTMDFITHLPKS
+1191 ECLTMNFITHLPKS

-1220 YATFIPAPVECTAEV
+1220 YATFIPAHVECTAEV

-1274 GSKLDFSTAFHPQTD
+1274 GSRLDFSTAFHPQTD

-1302 LRHYVSANQRD
+1302 LRHY
-1313 WAKLLDV
+1313 
-1320 AQFSYN
+1320 
-1326 LQRSESTGKSPFELA
+1326 STGKSPFELA
-1341 IGQQP
+1341 TGQQP

-1394 KRMNVEFQTG
+1394 KRRNVEFQTG

-1460 VSNLKPYHADDE
+1460 VSNLKPYHADDK

-1534 WQYKD
+1534 WKYKD

>member
-1 MASGEMVSGVSD
+1 MASGETVSGVSE
-13 LRERTAEV
+13 LRERAAEV

-146 QRPREIKALDSKV
+146 QGSREIKALDSKV

-269 NAFVSLLF
+269 NTFVSLLF

-369 GKGKSWQ
+369 SKGKSWQ
-376 PTCYLC
+376 PNY
-382 DGPHMM
+382 
-388 RDCPQK
+388 CPQK
-394 KALKAMTFKEDKV
+394 KALKAMAFKEDKAE
-407 KESNDA
+407 ESNDA
-413 TMGCIRL
+413 SMGCIRL

-428 SQPKAQVGGGSL
+428 PQPKAQVGGGSL

-498 NVQVDIGT
+498 NVQVGIGA
-506 WKGTID
+506 WKGNID

-519 DYGVVIGLEFMD
+519 NYGIVIGLEFMD

-572 QFAKSWKK
+572 QFAESWKK

-586 ATLMLNEGEEK
+586 ATLMLNGGEEK
-597 YGPLPK
+597 HGPLPK
-603 QVEDVLTEFAD
+603 QVEDVLVEFAD

-631 HVIEL
+631 HAIEL

-658 RKQLNELLDA
+658 RKQLNELLDV

-680 PVLFQRKKEGSLKL
+680 PVLFQRKKDGSLRL

-721 LGEARYFTKL
+721 LGEA
-731 DLRSG
+731 
-736 YYQVRIAPG
+736 
-745 DESKTA
+745 
-751 MVTRYGAF
+751 
-759 EYKVMPFGL
+759 
-768 TNAPATFCTL
+768 
-778 MNKVFHPYL
+778 
-787 DKFVVVYID
+787 
-796 DIVVYSKTLEEHVKH
+796 
-811 LRIVFKTLRE
+811 
-821 HELYV
+821 
-826 KKEKCSFATK
+826 
-836 EVEFLGHK
+836 
-844 IKEGKLMMEK
+844 
-854 GKIKAIQEWEPPTKV
+854 
-869 PTLRSFLGL
+869 
-878 TNYYRR
+878 
-884 FIKGYSAIAAPLTDL
+884 
-899 LKKNKTWEW
+899 
-908 TDRCQEA
+908 
-915 FERLKKAL
+915 
-923 MEEPVLRL
+923 
-931 PDLSKPFELHTDASD
+931 
-946 FAIGGVLMQEGHPI
+946 
-960 AYESRKLNNAEKRYT
+960 
-975 THEKEMTAIVH
+975 
-986 CLRVWRHYL
+986 
-995 LGTPFVI
+995 
-1002 KTDNVATSYF
+1002 
-1012 QTQQKLTPKQ
+1012 
-1022 ARWQEFLAEFDY
+1022 
-1034 KLEYKQGK
+1034 
-1042 ENVVADALSRRV
+1042 
-1054 ELMATVLKPQSHL
+1054 
-1067 LDRVREG
+1067 
-1074 LSHDVQAKNIVEFVK
+1074 
-1089 DGKTRRFWLED
+1089 
-1100 GLLYTKG
+1100 
-1107 KRIYVPKWG
+1107 
-1116 SLRKEILKECHDSM
+1116 
-1130 WAGHPGTHRTL
+1130 
-1141 ALVSDAYYWPQMRDD
+1141 
-1156 VDSYVKTC
+1156 
-1164 LVCQQDKVEQKQP
+1164 
-1177 GGLLEPLPTPSRPW
+1177 
-1191 ECLTMDFITHLPKS
+1191 
-1205 DGCGSIFVVVDRFTK
+1205 
-1220 YATFIPAPVECTAEV
+1220 
-1235 AARLFLK
+1235 
-1242 HVVKYWGVP
+1242 
-1251 RSIVSDRDARFTGR
+1251 
-1265 FWKELFKLL
+1265 KELFKLL

-1341 IGQQP
+1341 IGQQS

-1386 KMKKWADR
+1386 KIKKWVDR
-1394 KRMNVEFQTG
+1394 KRRNVEFQTG

-1460 VSNLKPYHADDE
+1460 VSNLKLYHADNE

-1499 KRVVVRPRQ
+1499 KRVVV
-1508 PKHVE
+1508 
-1513 YFVKWKGLPY
+1513 
-1523 SEATWE
+1523 
-1529 KETSL
+1529 
-1534 WQYKD
+1534 
-1539 LIQTFERQEST
+1539 
-1550 RTSTA
+1550 

>member
-1 MASGEMVSGVSD
+1 MASGETVSGVSE
-13 LRERTAEV
+13 LRERAVEV

-66 EEIQTMVDNG
+66 EEIQTMVDN
-76 KDELRGLVEGL
+76 
-87 RDELLGA
+87 
-94 LNTMADKMRREV
+94 
-106 QVHLDNIEARFVA
+106 
-119 LQEEIKDTRELKGD
+119 
-133 VAFCKEAVVKQFV
+133 EAVVKQFV
-146 QRPREIKALDSKV
+146 QGPREIKALDSKV

-329 GDSKSTGKKG
+329 GDSKSTGKRG

-347 HKPKDKA
+347 HKSKDKA

-394 KALKAMTFKEDKV
+394 KALKAMAFKEDKV

-498 NVQVDIGT
+498 NVQVDIGA
-506 WKGTID
+506 WKGEID

-557 LERQAKKC
+557 LEKASAKKC

-597 YGPLPK
+597 YGPLPR
-603 QVEDVLTEFAD
+603 QVEDVLVEFAD

-631 HVIEL
+631 HAIEL

-668 GYIQPSKSPYGA
+668 
-680 PVLFQRKKEGSLKL
+680 
-694 CIDYRALNKIT
+694 
-705 IKNKYPL
+705 
-712 PLIADLFDQ
+712 
-721 LGEARYFTKL
+721 
-731 DLRSG
+731 
-736 YYQVRIAPG
+736 
-745 DESKTA
+745 
-751 MVTRYGAF
+751 
-759 EYKVMPFGL
+759 
-768 TNAPATFCTL
+768 
-778 MNKVFHPYL
+778 
-787 DKFVVVYID
+787 
-796 DIVVYSKTLEEHVKH
+796 
-811 LRIVFKTLRE
+811 
-821 HELYV
+821 
-826 KKEKCSFATK
+826 
-836 EVEFLGHK
+836 
-844 IKEGKLMMEK
+844 
-854 GKIKAIQEWEPPTKV
+854 
-869 PTLRSFLGL
+869 
-878 TNYYRR
+878 
-884 FIKGYSAIAAPLTDL
+884 
-899 LKKNKTWEW
+899 
-908 TDRCQEA
+908 
-915 FERLKKAL
+915 
-923 MEEPVLRL
+923 
-931 PDLSKPFELHTDASD
+931 
-946 FAIGGVLMQEGHPI
+946 
-960 AYESRKLNNAEKRYT
+960 
-975 THEKEMTAIVH
+975 
-986 CLRVWRHYL
+986 
-995 LGTPFVI
+995 
-1002 KTDNVATSYF
+1002 
-1012 QTQQKLTPKQ
+1012 
-1022 ARWQEFLAEFDY
+1022 
-1034 KLEYKQGK
+1034 
-1042 ENVVADALSRRV
+1042 
-1054 ELMATVLKPQSHL
+1054 
-1067 LDRVREG
+1067 
-1074 LSHDVQAKNIVEFVK
+1074 
-1089 DGKTRRFWLED
+1089 
-1100 GLLYTKG
+1100 
-1107 KRIYVPKWG
+1107 
-1116 SLRKEILKECHDSM
+1116 
-1130 WAGHPGTHRTL
+1130 
-1141 ALVSDAYYWPQMRDD
+1141 
-1156 VDSYVKTC
+1156 
-1164 LVCQQDKVEQKQP
+1164 
-1177 GGLLEPLPTPSRPW
+1177 
-1191 ECLTMDFITHLPKS
+1191 
-1205 DGCGSIFVVVDRFTK
+1205 
-1220 YATFIPAPVECTAEV
+1220 
-1235 AARLFLK
+1235 
-1242 HVVKYWGVP
+1242 
-1251 RSIVSDRDARFTGR
+1251 
-1265 FWKELFKLL
+1265 
-1274 GSKLDFSTAFHPQTD
+1274 
-1289 GQTERVN
+1289 
-1296 ALLETY
+1296 
-1302 LRHYVSANQRD
+1302 
-1313 WAKLLDV
+1313 
-1320 AQFSYN
+1320 
-1326 LQRSESTGKSPFELA
+1326 
-1341 IGQQP
+1341 
-1346 LTPNTVVTGYTGNS
+1346 GYTGNS

-1394 KRMNVEFQTG
+1394 KRRNVEFQTG

-1446 VELPPRLKFHPVFH
+1446 VELHLASSF
-1460 VSNLKPYHADDE
+1460 
-1472 EPSRGES
+1472 
-1479 HRAPP
+1479 
-1484 LMTEAFDKEVESIEA
+1484 
-1499 KRVVVRPRQ
+1499 
-1508 PKHVE
+1508 
-1513 YFVKWKGLPY
+1513 
-1523 SEATWE
+1523 
-1529 KETSL
+1529 
-1534 WQYKD
+1534 
-1539 LIQTFERQEST
+1539 T
-1550 RTSTA
+1550 RCSM

>member
-146 QRPREIKALDSKV
+146 QGSREIKALDSKV

-282 LEEDKLMYFMSGLQN
+282 SEEDKLMYFMSGLQN

-329 GDSKSTGKKG
+329 GDSKSTGKRG
-339 NHERSGGE
+339 NHEKSGGE

-394 KALKAMTFKEDKV
+394 KALKAMAFKEDKAE
-407 KESNDA
+407 ESNDA

-428 SQPKAQVGGGSL
+428 PQPKAQVGGGSL

-498 NVQVDIGT
+498 NVHVDIGT

-512 FTIVKMD
+512 FTVVKMD

-580 GEATFL
+580 GDATFL

-597 YGPLPK
+597 HGPLPK
-603 QVEDVLTEFAD
+603 QVEDVLVEFAD

-631 HVIEL
+631 HAIEL
-636 EPGAKPPSKSPYR
+636 EHGAKPPSKSPYR

-680 PVLFQRKKEGSLKL
+680 PVLFQRKKEGSLRL

-712 PLIADLFDQ
+712 PLIADLSDQ

-731 DLRSG
+731 D
-736 YYQVRIAPG
+736 
-745 DESKTA
+745 
-751 MVTRYGAF
+751 
-759 EYKVMPFGL
+759 
-768 TNAPATFCTL
+768 
-778 MNKVFHPYL
+778 
-787 DKFVVVYID
+787 
-796 DIVVYSKTLEEHVKH
+796 
-811 LRIVFKTLRE
+811 
-821 HELYV
+821 
-826 KKEKCSFATK
+826 
-836 EVEFLGHK
+836 
-844 IKEGKLMMEK
+844 
-854 GKIKAIQEWEPPTKV
+854 
-869 PTLRSFLGL
+869 
-878 TNYYRR
+878 
-884 FIKGYSAIAAPLTDL
+884 
-899 LKKNKTWEW
+899 
-908 TDRCQEA
+908 
-915 FERLKKAL
+915 
-923 MEEPVLRL
+923 
-931 PDLSKPFELHTDASD
+931 
-946 FAIGGVLMQEGHPI
+946 
-960 AYESRKLNNAEKRYT
+960 
-975 THEKEMTAIVH
+975 
-986 CLRVWRHYL
+986 
-995 LGTPFVI
+995 
-1002 KTDNVATSYF
+1002 
-1012 QTQQKLTPKQ
+1012 
-1022 ARWQEFLAEFDY
+1022 
-1034 KLEYKQGK
+1034 
-1042 ENVVADALSRRV
+1042 
-1054 ELMATVLKPQSHL
+1054 
-1067 LDRVREG
+1067 
-1074 LSHDVQAKNIVEFVK
+1074 
-1089 DGKTRRFWLED
+1089 
-1100 GLLYTKG
+1100 
-1107 KRIYVPKWG
+1107 
-1116 SLRKEILKECHDSM
+1116 
-1130 WAGHPGTHRTL
+1130 
-1141 ALVSDAYYWPQMRDD
+1141 
-1156 VDSYVKTC
+1156 
-1164 LVCQQDKVEQKQP
+1164 
-1177 GGLLEPLPTPSRPW
+1177 
-1191 ECLTMDFITHLPKS
+1191 
-1205 DGCGSIFVVVDRFTK
+1205 
-1220 YATFIPAPVECTAEV
+1220 
-1235 AARLFLK
+1235 
-1242 HVVKYWGVP
+1242 
-1251 RSIVSDRDARFTGR
+1251 
-1265 FWKELFKLL
+1265 
-1274 GSKLDFSTAFHPQTD
+1274 FSTAFHPQID

-1394 KRMNVEFQTG
+1394 KRRNVEFQTG

-1460 VSNLKPYHADDE
+1460 VSNLKPYHADNE

-1529 KETSL
+1529 KEMSL

>member
-76 KDELRGLVEGL
+76 KDKLRGLVEGL

-146 QRPREIKALDSKV
+146 QGPREIKALDSKV

-282 LEEDKLMYFMSGLQN
+282 LEEDKLMYFLSGLQN

-329 GDSKSTGKKG
+329 GDSKSTGKRG

-394 KALKAMTFKEDKV
+394 KALKAMAFKEDKAE
-407 KESNDA
+407 ESNDA

-428 SQPKAQVGGGSL
+428 PQPKAQVGGGSL

-498 NVQVDIGT
+498 NVRVDIGT
-506 WKGTID
+506 WKGKID
-512 FTIVKMD
+512 FTVVKIDDYGVVIGLEFMDKAEESNDATMGCIRLLNAIQTTLPQPKAQVGGGSLFVDVKTGDKTTRVLVDTGATHNFMTSEEATRLGLRVTKEPGSVKTVNSAATPIVGVARNVRVDIGTWKGKIDFTVVKID

-603 QVEDVLTEFAD
+603 QVEDVLMEFAD

-631 HVIEL
+631 HAIEL

-668 GYIQPSKSPYGA
+668 GY
-680 PVLFQRKKEGSLKL
+680 
-694 CIDYRALNKIT
+694 
-705 IKNKYPL
+705 
-712 PLIADLFDQ
+712 
-721 LGEARYFTKL
+721 
-731 DLRSG
+731 
-736 YYQVRIAPG
+736 
-745 DESKTA
+745 
-751 MVTRYGAF
+751 
-759 EYKVMPFGL
+759 
-768 TNAPATFCTL
+768 
-778 MNKVFHPYL
+778 
-787 DKFVVVYID
+787 
-796 DIVVYSKTLEEHVKH
+796 
-811 LRIVFKTLRE
+811 
-821 HELYV
+821 
-826 KKEKCSFATK
+826 
-836 EVEFLGHK
+836 
-844 IKEGKLMMEK
+844 
-854 GKIKAIQEWEPPTKV
+854 
-869 PTLRSFLGL
+869 
-878 TNYYRR
+878 
-884 FIKGYSAIAAPLTDL
+884 
-899 LKKNKTWEW
+899 
-908 TDRCQEA
+908 
-915 FERLKKAL
+915 
-923 MEEPVLRL
+923 
-931 PDLSKPFELHTDASD
+931 
-946 FAIGGVLMQEGHPI
+946 
-960 AYESRKLNNAEKRYT
+960 
-975 THEKEMTAIVH
+975 
-986 CLRVWRHYL
+986 
-995 LGTPFVI
+995 
-1002 KTDNVATSYF
+1002 
-1012 QTQQKLTPKQ
+1012 
-1022 ARWQEFLAEFDY
+1022 
-1034 KLEYKQGK
+1034 
-1042 ENVVADALSRRV
+1042 
-1054 ELMATVLKPQSHL
+1054 
-1067 LDRVREG
+1067 
-1074 LSHDVQAKNIVEFVK
+1074 
-1089 DGKTRRFWLED
+1089 
-1100 GLLYTKG
+1100 
-1107 KRIYVPKWG
+1107 
-1116 SLRKEILKECHDSM
+1116 
-1130 WAGHPGTHRTL
+1130 
-1141 ALVSDAYYWPQMRDD
+1141 
-1156 VDSYVKTC
+1156 
-1164 LVCQQDKVEQKQP
+1164 
-1177 GGLLEPLPTPSRPW
+1177 
-1191 ECLTMDFITHLPKS
+1191 
-1205 DGCGSIFVVVDRFTK
+1205 
-1220 YATFIPAPVECTAEV
+1220 
-1235 AARLFLK
+1235 
-1242 HVVKYWGVP
+1242 
-1251 RSIVSDRDARFTGR
+1251 
-1265 FWKELFKLL
+1265 
-1274 GSKLDFSTAFHPQTD
+1274 
-1289 GQTERVN
+1289 
-1296 ALLETY
+1296 
-1302 LRHYVSANQRD
+1302 
-1313 WAKLLDV
+1313 
-1320 AQFSYN
+1320 
-1326 LQRSESTGKSPFELA
+1326 
-1341 IGQQP
+1341 
-1346 LTPNTVVTGYTGNS
+1346 TGNS

-1372 AHELARAHLEKASK
+1372 AHELARAHLDKASK

-1394 KRMNVEFQTG
+1394 KRRNVEFQTG

-1436 IKKVGKAAYV
+1436 IKKVGKAAHV

-1550 RTSTA
+1550 RTSTT

>member
-1 MASGEMVSGVSD
+1 MASGEMVSGVSE
-13 LRERTAEV
+13 LKERTAEV

-66 EEIQTMVDNG
+66 EEIQTIVDNG

-87 RDELLGA
+87 RDELFGA

-133 VAFCKEAVVKQFV
+133 
-146 QRPREIKALDSKV
+146 
-159 IDSFKPKSYNG
+159 
-170 KREAKE
+170 REAKE

-241 HFYPQ
+241 HLYPQ

-269 NAFVSLLF
+269 NTFVSLLF

-329 GDSKSTGKKG
+329 GDSKSTGKRG

-354 ETSKPKEKKADKHDK
+354 ETSKLKEKKADKHDK
-369 GKGKSWQ
+369 SKGKSWQ

-394 KALKAMTFKEDKV
+394 KALKAMAFKEDKSE
-407 KESNDA
+407 ESNDA
-413 TMGCIRL
+413 RMGCIL
-420 LNAIQTTL
+420 
-428 SQPKAQVGGGSL
+428 GGGSL
-440 FVDVKTGD
+440 FVDVKNGD

-457 GATHNFMTS
+457 GATYNFITS

-506 WKGTID
+506 WKGKID
-512 FTIVKMD
+512 FTVVKMD

-586 ATLMLNEGEEK
+586 ATLILNKGEEK
-597 YGPLPK
+597 HGPLPK
-603 QVEDVLTEFAD
+603 QVEAVLVEFAD

-631 HVIEL
+631 HAIEL
-636 EPGAKPPSKSPYR
+636 EPGAKPPSKLPYR
-649 MSPPELEEL
+649 M
-658 RKQLNELLDA
+658 
-668 GYIQPSKSPYGA
+668 
-680 PVLFQRKKEGSLKL
+680 L
-694 CIDYRALNKIT
+694 CIDYKTLNKIT

-721 LGEARYFTKL
+721 LGKARYFTKS

-751 MVTRYGAF
+751 MVTRYGSF
-759 EYKVMPFGL
+759 EYKVMPSCL

-778 MNKVFHPYL
+778 MNKVFHHYL

-796 DIVVYSKTLEEHVKH
+796 DIVVYIKTLEEHVKH
-811 LRIVFKTLRE
+811 LHIVLKTLRE

-878 TNYYRR
+878 ANYYRR

-899 LKKNKTWEW
+899 LKKNKAWEW

-931 PDLSKPFELHTDASD
+931 PDLSKPFELHTDASN
-946 FAIGGVLMQEGHPI
+946 FAI
-960 AYESRKLNNAEKRYT
+960 
-975 THEKEMTAIVH
+975 
-986 CLRVWRHYL
+986 
-995 LGTPFVI
+995 
-1002 KTDNVATSYF
+1002 
-1012 QTQQKLTPKQ
+1012 
-1022 ARWQEFLAEFDY
+1022 
-1034 KLEYKQGK
+1034 
-1042 ENVVADALSRRV
+1042 
-1054 ELMATVLKPQSHL
+1054 
-1067 LDRVREG
+1067 
-1074 LSHDVQAKNIVEFVK
+1074 
-1089 DGKTRRFWLED
+1089 
-1100 GLLYTKG
+1100 
-1107 KRIYVPKWG
+1107 
-1116 SLRKEILKECHDSM
+1116 
-1130 WAGHPGTHRTL
+1130 
-1141 ALVSDAYYWPQMRDD
+1141 
-1156 VDSYVKTC
+1156 
-1164 LVCQQDKVEQKQP
+1164 
-1177 GGLLEPLPTPSRPW
+1177 
-1191 ECLTMDFITHLPKS
+1191 
-1205 DGCGSIFVVVDRFTK
+1205 
-1220 YATFIPAPVECTAEV
+1220 
-1235 AARLFLK
+1235 
-1242 HVVKYWGVP
+1242 
-1251 RSIVSDRDARFTGR
+1251 
-1265 FWKELFKLL
+1265 
-1274 GSKLDFSTAFHPQTD
+1274 
-1289 GQTERVN
+1289 
-1296 ALLETY
+1296 
-1302 LRHYVSANQRD
+1302 
-1313 WAKLLDV
+1313 
-1320 AQFSYN
+1320 
-1326 LQRSESTGKSPFELA
+1326 
-1341 IGQQP
+1341 
-1346 LTPNTVVTGYTGNS
+1346 
-1360 PAAFKTA
+1360 
-1367 KEWQL
+1367 
-1372 AHELARAHLEKASK
+1372 
-1386 KMKKWADR
+1386 
-1394 KRMNVEFQTG
+1394 
-1404 DQVFVKLNASQ
+1404 
-1415 HKSTRG
+1415 
-1421 LHKSLLRKYEGPFPI
+1421 
-1436 IKKVGKAAYV
+1436 
-1446 VELPPRLKFHPVFH
+1446 
-1460 VSNLKPYHADDE
+1460 
-1472 EPSRGES
+1472 
-1479 HRAPP
+1479 
-1484 LMTEAFDKEVESIEA
+1484 
-1499 KRVVVRPRQ
+1499 
-1508 PKHVE
+1508 
-1513 YFVKWKGLPY
+1513 
-1523 SEATWE
+1523 
-1529 KETSL
+1529 
-1534 WQYKD
+1534 
-1539 LIQTFERQEST
+1539 
-1550 RTSTA
+1550 

>member
-1 MASGEMVSGVSD
+1 MSSGEMVSGVSD
-13 LRERTAEV
+13 LRERAAEV

-146 QRPREIKALDSKV
+146 QGPREIKALDSKV

-176 LDTFVWN
+176 LDTFMWN

-394 KALKAMTFKEDKV
+394 KALKAMAFKEDKV

-498 NVQVDIGT
+498 NVQVDIGA
-506 WKGTID
+506 WKGEID

-580 GEATFL
+580 SEATFL

-603 QVEDVLTEFAD
+603 QVEDVLVEFAD

-631 HVIEL
+631 HAIEL

-668 GYIQPSKSPYGA
+668 GY
-680 PVLFQRKKEGSLKL
+680 
-694 CIDYRALNKIT
+694 
-705 IKNKYPL
+705 
-712 PLIADLFDQ
+712 
-721 LGEARYFTKL
+721 
-731 DLRSG
+731 
-736 YYQVRIAPG
+736 
-745 DESKTA
+745 
-751 MVTRYGAF
+751 
-759 EYKVMPFGL
+759 
-768 TNAPATFCTL
+768 
-778 MNKVFHPYL
+778 
-787 DKFVVVYID
+787 
-796 DIVVYSKTLEEHVKH
+796 
-811 LRIVFKTLRE
+811 
-821 HELYV
+821 
-826 KKEKCSFATK
+826 
-836 EVEFLGHK
+836 
-844 IKEGKLMMEK
+844 
-854 GKIKAIQEWEPPTKV
+854 
-869 PTLRSFLGL
+869 
-878 TNYYRR
+878 
-884 FIKGYSAIAAPLTDL
+884 
-899 LKKNKTWEW
+899 
-908 TDRCQEA
+908 
-915 FERLKKAL
+915 
-923 MEEPVLRL
+923 
-931 PDLSKPFELHTDASD
+931 
-946 FAIGGVLMQEGHPI
+946 
-960 AYESRKLNNAEKRYT
+960 
-975 THEKEMTAIVH
+975 
-986 CLRVWRHYL
+986 
-995 LGTPFVI
+995 
-1002 KTDNVATSYF
+1002 
-1012 QTQQKLTPKQ
+1012 
-1022 ARWQEFLAEFDY
+1022 
-1034 KLEYKQGK
+1034 
-1042 ENVVADALSRRV
+1042 
-1054 ELMATVLKPQSHL
+1054 
-1067 LDRVREG
+1067 
-1074 LSHDVQAKNIVEFVK
+1074 
-1089 DGKTRRFWLED
+1089 
-1100 GLLYTKG
+1100 
-1107 KRIYVPKWG
+1107 
-1116 SLRKEILKECHDSM
+1116 
-1130 WAGHPGTHRTL
+1130 
-1141 ALVSDAYYWPQMRDD
+1141 
-1156 VDSYVKTC
+1156 
-1164 LVCQQDKVEQKQP
+1164 
-1177 GGLLEPLPTPSRPW
+1177 
-1191 ECLTMDFITHLPKS
+1191 
-1205 DGCGSIFVVVDRFTK
+1205 
-1220 YATFIPAPVECTAEV
+1220 
-1235 AARLFLK
+1235 
-1242 HVVKYWGVP
+1242 
-1251 RSIVSDRDARFTGR
+1251 
-1265 FWKELFKLL
+1265 
-1274 GSKLDFSTAFHPQTD
+1274 
-1289 GQTERVN
+1289 
-1296 ALLETY
+1296 
-1302 LRHYVSANQRD
+1302 
-1313 WAKLLDV
+1313 
-1320 AQFSYN
+1320 
-1326 LQRSESTGKSPFELA
+1326 
-1341 IGQQP
+1341 
-1346 LTPNTVVTGYTGNS
+1346 TGNS

-1367 KEWQL
+1367 KKWQL

-1386 KMKKWADR
+1386 KMKEWADR
-1394 KRMNVEFQTG
+1394 KRRNVEFQTG

-1484 LMTEAFDKEVESIEA
+1484 LMTEAFDKEVENIEA

-1529 KETSL
+1529 KESSL

-1539 LIQTFERQEST
+1539 LIETFERQEST

>member
-146 QRPREIKALDSKV
+146 QGPREIKALDSKV

-428 SQPKAQVGGGSL
+428 PQPKAQVGGGSL

-498 NVQVDIGT
+498 NVQVDIGA
-506 WKGTID
+506 WKGEID

-603 QVEDVLTEFAD
+603 QVEDVLVEFAD

-631 HVIEL
+631 HAIEL

-668 GYIQPSKSPYGA
+668 
-680 PVLFQRKKEGSLKL
+680 
-694 CIDYRALNKIT
+694 
-705 IKNKYPL
+705 
-712 PLIADLFDQ
+712 
-721 LGEARYFTKL
+721 
-731 DLRSG
+731 
-736 YYQVRIAPG
+736 
-745 DESKTA
+745 
-751 MVTRYGAF
+751 
-759 EYKVMPFGL
+759 
-768 TNAPATFCTL
+768 
-778 MNKVFHPYL
+778 
-787 DKFVVVYID
+787 
-796 DIVVYSKTLEEHVKH
+796 
-811 LRIVFKTLRE
+811 
-821 HELYV
+821 
-826 KKEKCSFATK
+826 
-836 EVEFLGHK
+836 
-844 IKEGKLMMEK
+844 
-854 GKIKAIQEWEPPTKV
+854 
-869 PTLRSFLGL
+869 
-878 TNYYRR
+878 
-884 FIKGYSAIAAPLTDL
+884 
-899 LKKNKTWEW
+899 
-908 TDRCQEA
+908 
-915 FERLKKAL
+915 
-923 MEEPVLRL
+923 
-931 PDLSKPFELHTDASD
+931 
-946 FAIGGVLMQEGHPI
+946 
-960 AYESRKLNNAEKRYT
+960 
-975 THEKEMTAIVH
+975 
-986 CLRVWRHYL
+986 
-995 LGTPFVI
+995 
-1002 KTDNVATSYF
+1002 
-1012 QTQQKLTPKQ
+1012 
-1022 ARWQEFLAEFDY
+1022 
-1034 KLEYKQGK
+1034 
-1042 ENVVADALSRRV
+1042 
-1054 ELMATVLKPQSHL
+1054 
-1067 LDRVREG
+1067 
-1074 LSHDVQAKNIVEFVK
+1074 
-1089 DGKTRRFWLED
+1089 
-1100 GLLYTKG
+1100 
-1107 KRIYVPKWG
+1107 
-1116 SLRKEILKECHDSM
+1116 
-1130 WAGHPGTHRTL
+1130 
-1141 ALVSDAYYWPQMRDD
+1141 
-1156 VDSYVKTC
+1156 
-1164 LVCQQDKVEQKQP
+1164 
-1177 GGLLEPLPTPSRPW
+1177 
-1191 ECLTMDFITHLPKS
+1191 
-1205 DGCGSIFVVVDRFTK
+1205 
-1220 YATFIPAPVECTAEV
+1220 
-1235 AARLFLK
+1235 
-1242 HVVKYWGVP
+1242 
-1251 RSIVSDRDARFTGR
+1251 
-1265 FWKELFKLL
+1265 
-1274 GSKLDFSTAFHPQTD
+1274 
-1289 GQTERVN
+1289 
-1296 ALLETY
+1296 
-1302 LRHYVSANQRD
+1302 
-1313 WAKLLDV
+1313 
-1320 AQFSYN
+1320 
-1326 LQRSESTGKSPFELA
+1326 
-1341 IGQQP
+1341 
-1346 LTPNTVVTGYTGNS
+1346 GYTGNS

-1394 KRMNVEFQTG
+1394 KRRNVEFQTG

-1421 LHKSLLRKYEGPFPI
+1421 LHKSLLRKYEGPFLI

-1460 VSNLKPYHADDE
+1460 VSNLKPYHADNE

>member
-1 MASGEMVSGVSD
+1 MASGEMVSGVSK
-13 LRERTAEV
+13 LRERTTEV

-34 QASMETMEER
+34 Q
-44 LEKVERTILEFDT
+44 KVERTILEFDT
-57 RLDEDVVDK
+57 QLDEDVVDK
-66 EEIQTMVDNG
+66 EEIQTIVDNG

-106 QVHLDNIEARFVA
+106 QVHLDNIEARFVV

-133 VAFCKEAVVKQFV
+133 
-146 QRPREIKALDSKV
+146 
-159 IDSFKPKSYNG
+159 
-170 KREAKE
+170 
-176 LDTFVWN
+176 
-183 VERYFKYLKL
+183 RYFKYLKL
-193 EDDESKISTATMFLA
+193 EDDKSKISTATMFLA

-269 NAFVSLLF
+269 NTFVSLLF

-297 WAKLELQRRHVQTLS
+297 WAKLELQRRHMQTLS

-329 GDSKSTGKKG
+329 GDSKSTGKRG

-347 HKPKDKA
+347 HKPKHKA
-354 ETSKPKEKKADKHDK
+354 ETSKPNEKKVDKHDK
-369 GKGKSWQ
+369 SKGKSWQ

-388 RDCPQK
+388 QDCSQK
-394 KALKAMTFKEDKV
+394 KALKVMAFKEDKAE
-407 KESNDA
+407 ESNDA
-413 TMGCIRL
+413 RMGCIRL

-428 SQPKAQVGGGSL
+428 PQPKAQVGGGSL

-457 GATHNFMTS
+457 GVTHNFMTS

-480 GSVKTVNSAA
+480 GSMKTVNSTA

-506 WKGTID
+506 WKGNIN
-512 FTIVKMD
+512 FTVVKMD

-537 IPFYNIFCILADGR
+537 IPFYNILCILADGR

-557 LERQAKKC
+557 LEMQAKKC

-586 ATLMLNEGEEK
+586 ATLILNEGEEK
-597 YGPLPK
+597 HGPLPK
-603 QVEDVLTEFAD
+603 QVEAVLVEFAD

-631 HVIEL
+631 HAIEL

-649 MSPPELEEL
+649 
-658 RKQLNELLDA
+658 
-668 GYIQPSKSPYGA
+668 I
-680 PVLFQRKKEGSLKL
+680 
-694 CIDYRALNKIT
+694 ALNKIT

-751 MVTRYGAF
+751 MVTRYGSF

-821 HELYV
+821 HKLYV

-869 PTLRSFLGL
+869 PTLRSFLEL
-878 TNYYRR
+878 ANYYRR

-899 LKKNKTWEW
+899 LKKNKAWEW
-908 TDRCQEA
+908 TDRCQDA
-915 FERLKKAL
+915 FKRLKKAL
-923 MEEPVLRL
+923 MEEHVLRL

-946 FAIGGVLMQEGHPI
+946 FAIG
-960 AYESRKLNNAEKRYT
+960 
-975 THEKEMTAIVH
+975 
-986 CLRVWRHYL
+986 
-995 LGTPFVI
+995 
-1002 KTDNVATSYF
+1002 
-1012 QTQQKLTPKQ
+1012 
-1022 ARWQEFLAEFDY
+1022 
-1034 KLEYKQGK
+1034 
-1042 ENVVADALSRRV
+1042 
-1054 ELMATVLKPQSHL
+1054 
-1067 LDRVREG
+1067 
-1074 LSHDVQAKNIVEFVK
+1074 
-1089 DGKTRRFWLED
+1089 
-1100 GLLYTKG
+1100 
-1107 KRIYVPKWG
+1107 
-1116 SLRKEILKECHDSM
+1116 
-1130 WAGHPGTHRTL
+1130 
-1141 ALVSDAYYWPQMRDD
+1141 
-1156 VDSYVKTC
+1156 
-1164 LVCQQDKVEQKQP
+1164 
-1177 GGLLEPLPTPSRPW
+1177 
-1191 ECLTMDFITHLPKS
+1191 
-1205 DGCGSIFVVVDRFTK
+1205 
-1220 YATFIPAPVECTAEV
+1220 
-1235 AARLFLK
+1235 
-1242 HVVKYWGVP
+1242 
-1251 RSIVSDRDARFTGR
+1251 
-1265 FWKELFKLL
+1265 
-1274 GSKLDFSTAFHPQTD
+1274 
-1289 GQTERVN
+1289 
-1296 ALLETY
+1296 
-1302 LRHYVSANQRD
+1302 
-1313 WAKLLDV
+1313 
-1320 AQFSYN
+1320 
-1326 LQRSESTGKSPFELA
+1326 
-1341 IGQQP
+1341 
-1346 LTPNTVVTGYTGNS
+1346 
-1360 PAAFKTA
+1360 
-1367 KEWQL
+1367 
-1372 AHELARAHLEKASK
+1372 
-1386 KMKKWADR
+1386 
-1394 KRMNVEFQTG
+1394 
-1404 DQVFVKLNASQ
+1404 
-1415 HKSTRG
+1415 
-1421 LHKSLLRKYEGPFPI
+1421 
-1436 IKKVGKAAYV
+1436 
-1446 VELPPRLKFHPVFH
+1446 
-1460 VSNLKPYHADDE
+1460 
-1472 EPSRGES
+1472 
-1479 HRAPP
+1479 
-1484 LMTEAFDKEVESIEA
+1484 
-1499 KRVVVRPRQ
+1499 
-1508 PKHVE
+1508 
-1513 YFVKWKGLPY
+1513 
-1523 SEATWE
+1523 
-1529 KETSL
+1529 
-1534 WQYKD
+1534 
-1539 LIQTFERQEST
+1539 
-1550 RTSTA
+1550 

>member
-146 QRPREIKALDSKV
+146 QGSREIKALDSKV

-176 LDTFVWN
+176 LDTFMWN

-256 RWLKQTGSVKDYV
+256 RWLKQTGNVKDYV

-329 GDSKSTGKKG
+329 GDSKSTGKRG

-394 KALKAMTFKEDKV
+394 KALKAMAFKEDKAE
-407 KESNDA
+407 ESNDA

-428 SQPKAQVGGGSL
+428 PQPKAQVGGGSL

-498 NVQVDIGT
+498 NVHVDIGT

-512 FTIVKMD
+512 FTVVKMD

-597 YGPLPK
+597 HGPLPK
-603 QVEDVLTEFAD
+603 QVEDVLVEFAD

-631 HVIEL
+631 HAIEL

-668 GYIQPSKSPYGA
+668 GY
-680 PVLFQRKKEGSLKL
+680 
-694 CIDYRALNKIT
+694 
-705 IKNKYPL
+705 
-712 PLIADLFDQ
+712 
-721 LGEARYFTKL
+721 
-731 DLRSG
+731 
-736 YYQVRIAPG
+736 
-745 DESKTA
+745 
-751 MVTRYGAF
+751 
-759 EYKVMPFGL
+759 
-768 TNAPATFCTL
+768 
-778 MNKVFHPYL
+778 
-787 DKFVVVYID
+787 
-796 DIVVYSKTLEEHVKH
+796 
-811 LRIVFKTLRE
+811 
-821 HELYV
+821 
-826 KKEKCSFATK
+826 
-836 EVEFLGHK
+836 
-844 IKEGKLMMEK
+844 
-854 GKIKAIQEWEPPTKV
+854 
-869 PTLRSFLGL
+869 
-878 TNYYRR
+878 
-884 FIKGYSAIAAPLTDL
+884 
-899 LKKNKTWEW
+899 
-908 TDRCQEA
+908 
-915 FERLKKAL
+915 
-923 MEEPVLRL
+923 
-931 PDLSKPFELHTDASD
+931 
-946 FAIGGVLMQEGHPI
+946 
-960 AYESRKLNNAEKRYT
+960 
-975 THEKEMTAIVH
+975 
-986 CLRVWRHYL
+986 
-995 LGTPFVI
+995 
-1002 KTDNVATSYF
+1002 
-1012 QTQQKLTPKQ
+1012 
-1022 ARWQEFLAEFDY
+1022 
-1034 KLEYKQGK
+1034 
-1042 ENVVADALSRRV
+1042 
-1054 ELMATVLKPQSHL
+1054 
-1067 LDRVREG
+1067 
-1074 LSHDVQAKNIVEFVK
+1074 
-1089 DGKTRRFWLED
+1089 
-1100 GLLYTKG
+1100 
-1107 KRIYVPKWG
+1107 
-1116 SLRKEILKECHDSM
+1116 
-1130 WAGHPGTHRTL
+1130 
-1141 ALVSDAYYWPQMRDD
+1141 
-1156 VDSYVKTC
+1156 
-1164 LVCQQDKVEQKQP
+1164 
-1177 GGLLEPLPTPSRPW
+1177 
-1191 ECLTMDFITHLPKS
+1191 
-1205 DGCGSIFVVVDRFTK
+1205 
-1220 YATFIPAPVECTAEV
+1220 
-1235 AARLFLK
+1235 
-1242 HVVKYWGVP
+1242 
-1251 RSIVSDRDARFTGR
+1251 
-1265 FWKELFKLL
+1265 
-1274 GSKLDFSTAFHPQTD
+1274 
-1289 GQTERVN
+1289 
-1296 ALLETY
+1296 
-1302 LRHYVSANQRD
+1302 
-1313 WAKLLDV
+1313 
-1320 AQFSYN
+1320 
-1326 LQRSESTGKSPFELA
+1326 
-1341 IGQQP
+1341 
-1346 LTPNTVVTGYTGNS
+1346 TGNN

-1394 KRMNVEFQTG
+1394 KRRNVEFQTG

-1460 VSNLKPYHADDE
+1460 VSNLKPYHADNE

-1529 KETSL
+1529 KEMSL

>member
-1 MASGEMVSGVSD
+1 MASGETVSGVSE
-13 LRERTAEV
+13 LRERIVEV

-57 RLDEDVVDK
+57 RLDEDIVDK
-66 EEIQTMVDNG
+66 EEIQTIVDNG

-133 VAFCKEAVVKQFV
+133 
-146 QRPREIKALDSKV
+146 
-159 IDSFKPKSYNG
+159 
-170 KREAKE
+170 REAKE

-269 NAFVSLLF
+269 NTFVSLLF

-282 LEEDKLMYFMSGLQN
+282 LEEDNLMYFMSGLQN

-329 GDSKSTGKKG
+329 GDSKPTGKRG

-369 GKGKSWQ
+369 SKGKSWQ

-394 KALKAMTFKEDKV
+394 KALKAMAFKEDKA
-407 KESNDA
+407 EDSNDA
-413 TMGCIRL
+413 RMGCIRL
-420 LNAIQTTL
+420 LNVIQTTL
-428 SQPKAQVGGGSL
+428 PQPKAQVEGGSL
-440 FVDVKTGD
+440 FVDVKT
-448 KTTRVLVDT
+448 
-457 GATHNFMTS
+457 ATHNFMTS

-498 NVQVDIGT
+498 NVQVDNGT
-506 WKGTID
+506 WKGRID
-512 FTIVKMD
+512 FTVVKMD

-537 IPFYNIFCILADGR
+537 IPFYNIFCILDDGR

-580 GEATFL
+580 GEAKFL
-586 ATLMLNEGEEK
+586 ATLILNEGEEK
-597 YGPLPK
+597 HGPLPK
-603 QVEDVLTEFAD
+603 QVEDVLVEFAD

-631 HVIEL
+631 HAIEL

-649 MSPPELEEL
+649 
-658 RKQLNELLDA
+658 
-668 GYIQPSKSPYGA
+668 I
-680 PVLFQRKKEGSLKL
+680 
-694 CIDYRALNKIT
+694 ALNKIT

-751 MVTRYGAF
+751 MVTRYGSF

-796 DIVVYSKTLEEHVKH
+796 DIVVYSKTLEEHVEH

-844 IKEGKLMMEK
+844 INEGKLMMEK

-869 PTLRSFLGL
+869 LTLRSFLGL
-878 TNYYRR
+878 ANYYQR

-899 LKKNKTWEW
+899 LKKNKAWEW

-946 FAIGGVLMQEGHPI
+946 FAI
-960 AYESRKLNNAEKRYT
+960 
-975 THEKEMTAIVH
+975 
-986 CLRVWRHYL
+986 
-995 LGTPFVI
+995 
-1002 KTDNVATSYF
+1002 
-1012 QTQQKLTPKQ
+1012 
-1022 ARWQEFLAEFDY
+1022 
-1034 KLEYKQGK
+1034 
-1042 ENVVADALSRRV
+1042 
-1054 ELMATVLKPQSHL
+1054 
-1067 LDRVREG
+1067 
-1074 LSHDVQAKNIVEFVK
+1074 
-1089 DGKTRRFWLED
+1089 
-1100 GLLYTKG
+1100 
-1107 KRIYVPKWG
+1107 
-1116 SLRKEILKECHDSM
+1116 
-1130 WAGHPGTHRTL
+1130 
-1141 ALVSDAYYWPQMRDD
+1141 
-1156 VDSYVKTC
+1156 
-1164 LVCQQDKVEQKQP
+1164 
-1177 GGLLEPLPTPSRPW
+1177 
-1191 ECLTMDFITHLPKS
+1191 
-1205 DGCGSIFVVVDRFTK
+1205 
-1220 YATFIPAPVECTAEV
+1220 
-1235 AARLFLK
+1235 
-1242 HVVKYWGVP
+1242 
-1251 RSIVSDRDARFTGR
+1251 
-1265 FWKELFKLL
+1265 
-1274 GSKLDFSTAFHPQTD
+1274 
-1289 GQTERVN
+1289 
-1296 ALLETY
+1296 
-1302 LRHYVSANQRD
+1302 
-1313 WAKLLDV
+1313 
-1320 AQFSYN
+1320 
-1326 LQRSESTGKSPFELA
+1326 
-1341 IGQQP
+1341 
-1346 LTPNTVVTGYTGNS
+1346 
-1360 PAAFKTA
+1360 
-1367 KEWQL
+1367 
-1372 AHELARAHLEKASK
+1372 
-1386 KMKKWADR
+1386 
-1394 KRMNVEFQTG
+1394 
-1404 DQVFVKLNASQ
+1404 
-1415 HKSTRG
+1415 
-1421 LHKSLLRKYEGPFPI
+1421 
-1436 IKKVGKAAYV
+1436 
-1446 VELPPRLKFHPVFH
+1446 
-1460 VSNLKPYHADDE
+1460 
-1472 EPSRGES
+1472 
-1479 HRAPP
+1479 
-1484 LMTEAFDKEVESIEA
+1484 
-1499 KRVVVRPRQ
+1499 
-1508 PKHVE
+1508 
-1513 YFVKWKGLPY
+1513 
-1523 SEATWE
+1523 
-1529 KETSL
+1529 
-1534 WQYKD
+1534 
-1539 LIQTFERQEST
+1539 
-1550 RTSTA
+1550 

>member
-119 LQEEIKDTRELKGD
+119 LQEEIKDTRELKRD

-146 QRPREIKALDSKV
+146 QGSREIKALDSKV

-176 LDTFVWN
+176 VDTFVWN

-312 DAIAAA
+312 DAITAA

-394 KALKAMTFKEDKV
+394 KALKAMAFKEDKAE
-407 KESNDA
+407 ESNDA
-413 TMGCIRL
+413 SMGCIRL

-428 SQPKAQVGGGSL
+428 PQPKAQVGGGSL

-498 NVQVDIGT
+498 NVHVDIGT

-512 FTIVKMD
+512 FTVVKMD

-531 KVRAFP
+531 NVRAFP

-597 YGPLPK
+597 HGPLPK
-603 QVEDVLTEFAD
+603 QVEDVLVEFAD
-614 VMPKELP
+614 VMPRELP

-631 HVIEL
+631 HAIEL
-636 EPGAKPPSKSPYR
+636 EPGAKPSSKSPYR

-658 RKQLNELLDA
+658 RKQLNE
-668 GYIQPSKSPYGA
+668 
-680 PVLFQRKKEGSLKL
+680 
-694 CIDYRALNKIT
+694 
-705 IKNKYPL
+705 
-712 PLIADLFDQ
+712 
-721 LGEARYFTKL
+721 
-731 DLRSG
+731 
-736 YYQVRIAPG
+736 
-745 DESKTA
+745 
-751 MVTRYGAF
+751 
-759 EYKVMPFGL
+759 
-768 TNAPATFCTL
+768 
-778 MNKVFHPYL
+778 
-787 DKFVVVYID
+787 
-796 DIVVYSKTLEEHVKH
+796 
-811 LRIVFKTLRE
+811 
-821 HELYV
+821 
-826 KKEKCSFATK
+826 
-836 EVEFLGHK
+836 
-844 IKEGKLMMEK
+844 
-854 GKIKAIQEWEPPTKV
+854 
-869 PTLRSFLGL
+869 
-878 TNYYRR
+878 
-884 FIKGYSAIAAPLTDL
+884 
-899 LKKNKTWEW
+899 
-908 TDRCQEA
+908 
-915 FERLKKAL
+915 
-923 MEEPVLRL
+923 
-931 PDLSKPFELHTDASD
+931 
-946 FAIGGVLMQEGHPI
+946 
-960 AYESRKLNNAEKRYT
+960 
-975 THEKEMTAIVH
+975 
-986 CLRVWRHYL
+986 
-995 LGTPFVI
+995 
-1002 KTDNVATSYF
+1002 
-1012 QTQQKLTPKQ
+1012 
-1022 ARWQEFLAEFDY
+1022 
-1034 KLEYKQGK
+1034 
-1042 ENVVADALSRRV
+1042 
-1054 ELMATVLKPQSHL
+1054 
-1067 LDRVREG
+1067 
-1074 LSHDVQAKNIVEFVK
+1074 
-1089 DGKTRRFWLED
+1089 
-1100 GLLYTKG
+1100 
-1107 KRIYVPKWG
+1107 
-1116 SLRKEILKECHDSM
+1116 
-1130 WAGHPGTHRTL
+1130 
-1141 ALVSDAYYWPQMRDD
+1141 
-1156 VDSYVKTC
+1156 
-1164 LVCQQDKVEQKQP
+1164 
-1177 GGLLEPLPTPSRPW
+1177 
-1191 ECLTMDFITHLPKS
+1191 
-1205 DGCGSIFVVVDRFTK
+1205 
-1220 YATFIPAPVECTAEV
+1220 
-1235 AARLFLK
+1235 
-1242 HVVKYWGVP
+1242 
-1251 RSIVSDRDARFTGR
+1251 
-1265 FWKELFKLL
+1265 
-1274 GSKLDFSTAFHPQTD
+1274 
-1289 GQTERVN
+1289 
-1296 ALLETY
+1296 
-1302 LRHYVSANQRD
+1302 
-1313 WAKLLDV
+1313 
-1320 AQFSYN
+1320 
-1326 LQRSESTGKSPFELA
+1326 
-1341 IGQQP
+1341 
-1346 LTPNTVVTGYTGNS
+1346 TVVTGYTGNS

-1394 KRMNVEFQTG
+1394 KRRNVEFQTG

-1436 IKKVGKAAYV
+1436 IKKVGKTAYV

-1499 KRVVVRPRQ
+1499 KHVVVRPRQ

>member
-1 MASGEMVSGVSD
+1 MASGEMVSGVSK

-66 EEIQTMVDNG
+66 EEIQTIVDNG

-119 LQEEIKDTRELKGD
+119 LQEEIKDTRALKGD

-146 QRPREIKALDSKV
+146 QGPREIKALDSKV

-269 NAFVSLLF
+269 NTFVSLLF

-297 WAKLELQRRHVQTLS
+297 WAKLELQMRHVQTLS

-329 GDSKSTGKKG
+329 GDSKPTGKRG
-339 NHERSGGE
+339 NHKRSGGE
-347 HKPKDKA
+347 HKSKDKA

-369 GKGKSWQ
+369 SK
-376 PTCYLC
+376 
-382 DGPHMM
+382 
-388 RDCPQK
+388 DCPQK
-394 KALKAMTFKEDKV
+394 KALKAMAFKEDKAE
-407 KESNDA
+407 ESNDA
-413 TMGCIRL
+413 RMGCIRL

-428 SQPKAQVGGGSL
+428 PQPKAQVEGGSL

-466 EEATRLGLRVTKEP
+466 EEATRLSLRVTKEP
-480 GSVKTVNSAA
+480 GSVKTINSAA

-498 NVQVDIGT
+498 NVQVDIGA
-506 WKGTID
+506 WKGEID

-586 ATLMLNEGEEK
+586 ATLILNEGEEK
-597 YGPLPK
+597 HGHLPK
-603 QVEDVLTEFAD
+603 QVEDVLVEFAN

-631 HVIEL
+631 HAIEL
-636 EPGAKPPSKSPYR
+636 EPGAKPLSKSPYR

-680 PVLFQRKKEGSLKL
+680 PVLFQRKKEGSLRL

-751 MVTRYGAF
+751 MVTRYGSF
-759 EYKVMPFGL
+759 EYKVMPF
-768 TNAPATFCTL
+768 
-778 MNKVFHPYL
+778 
-787 DKFVVVYID
+787 
-796 DIVVYSKTLEEHVKH
+796 
-811 LRIVFKTLRE
+811 
-821 HELYV
+821 
-826 KKEKCSFATK
+826 
-836 EVEFLGHK
+836 
-844 IKEGKLMMEK
+844 
-854 GKIKAIQEWEPPTKV
+854 
-869 PTLRSFLGL
+869 
-878 TNYYRR
+878 
-884 FIKGYSAIAAPLTDL
+884 
-899 LKKNKTWEW
+899 
-908 TDRCQEA
+908 
-915 FERLKKAL
+915 
-923 MEEPVLRL
+923 
-931 PDLSKPFELHTDASD
+931 
-946 FAIGGVLMQEGHPI
+946 
-960 AYESRKLNNAEKRYT
+960 
-975 THEKEMTAIVH
+975 
-986 CLRVWRHYL
+986 
-995 LGTPFVI
+995 
-1002 KTDNVATSYF
+1002 
-1012 QTQQKLTPKQ
+1012 
-1022 ARWQEFLAEFDY
+1022 
-1034 KLEYKQGK
+1034 
-1042 ENVVADALSRRV
+1042 
-1054 ELMATVLKPQSHL
+1054 
-1067 LDRVREG
+1067 
-1074 LSHDVQAKNIVEFVK
+1074 
-1089 DGKTRRFWLED
+1089 
-1100 GLLYTKG
+1100 
-1107 KRIYVPKWG
+1107 
-1116 SLRKEILKECHDSM
+1116 
-1130 WAGHPGTHRTL
+1130 
-1141 ALVSDAYYWPQMRDD
+1141 
-1156 VDSYVKTC
+1156 
-1164 LVCQQDKVEQKQP
+1164 
-1177 GGLLEPLPTPSRPW
+1177 
-1191 ECLTMDFITHLPKS
+1191 
-1205 DGCGSIFVVVDRFTK
+1205 
-1220 YATFIPAPVECTAEV
+1220 
-1235 AARLFLK
+1235 
-1242 HVVKYWGVP
+1242 
-1251 RSIVSDRDARFTGR
+1251 
-1265 FWKELFKLL
+1265 
-1274 GSKLDFSTAFHPQTD
+1274 
-1289 GQTERVN
+1289 
-1296 ALLETY
+1296 
-1302 LRHYVSANQRD
+1302 D

-1394 KRMNVEFQTG
+1394 KRRNVEFQTG

-1539 LIQTFERQEST
+1539 LIETFERQE
-1550 RTSTA
+1550 

>member
-1 MASGEMVSGVSD
+1 MVSGVSD

-87 RDELLGA
+87 RDELLSA

-146 QRPREIKALDSKV
+146 QGPREIKALDSKV

-329 GDSKSTGKKG
+329 GDSKSTGKRG

-394 KALKAMTFKEDKV
+394 KALKAMAFKEDKAE
-407 KESNDA
+407 ESNDA

-428 SQPKAQVGGGSL
+428 PQPKAQVGGGSL

-498 NVQVDIGT
+498 NVHVDIGT

-512 FTIVKMD
+512 FTVVKMD

-597 YGPLPK
+597 HGPLPK
-603 QVEDVLTEFAD
+603 QVEDVLVEFAD

-631 HVIEL
+631 HAIEL

-680 PVLFQRKKEGSLKL
+680 PVLFQRKKEGSLRL

-759 EYKVMPFGL
+759 E
-768 TNAPATFCTL
+768 
-778 MNKVFHPYL
+778 
-787 DKFVVVYID
+787 
-796 DIVVYSKTLEEHVKH
+796 
-811 LRIVFKTLRE
+811 
-821 HELYV
+821 
-826 KKEKCSFATK
+826 
-836 EVEFLGHK
+836 
-844 IKEGKLMMEK
+844 
-854 GKIKAIQEWEPPTKV
+854 
-869 PTLRSFLGL
+869 
-878 TNYYRR
+878 
-884 FIKGYSAIAAPLTDL
+884 
-899 LKKNKTWEW
+899 
-908 TDRCQEA
+908 
-915 FERLKKAL
+915 
-923 MEEPVLRL
+923 
-931 PDLSKPFELHTDASD
+931 
-946 FAIGGVLMQEGHPI
+946 
-960 AYESRKLNNAEKRYT
+960 
-975 THEKEMTAIVH
+975 
-986 CLRVWRHYL
+986 
-995 LGTPFVI
+995 
-1002 KTDNVATSYF
+1002 
-1012 QTQQKLTPKQ
+1012 
-1022 ARWQEFLAEFDY
+1022 
-1034 KLEYKQGK
+1034 
-1042 ENVVADALSRRV
+1042 
-1054 ELMATVLKPQSHL
+1054 
-1067 LDRVREG
+1067 
-1074 LSHDVQAKNIVEFVK
+1074 
-1089 DGKTRRFWLED
+1089 
-1100 GLLYTKG
+1100 
-1107 KRIYVPKWG
+1107 
-1116 SLRKEILKECHDSM
+1116 
-1130 WAGHPGTHRTL
+1130 
-1141 ALVSDAYYWPQMRDD
+1141 
-1156 VDSYVKTC
+1156 
-1164 LVCQQDKVEQKQP
+1164 
-1177 GGLLEPLPTPSRPW
+1177 
-1191 ECLTMDFITHLPKS
+1191 
-1205 DGCGSIFVVVDRFTK
+1205 
-1220 YATFIPAPVECTAEV
+1220 
-1235 AARLFLK
+1235 
-1242 HVVKYWGVP
+1242 
-1251 RSIVSDRDARFTGR
+1251 
-1265 FWKELFKLL
+1265 
-1274 GSKLDFSTAFHPQTD
+1274 
-1289 GQTERVN
+1289 
-1296 ALLETY
+1296 
-1302 LRHYVSANQRD
+1302 
-1313 WAKLLDV
+1313 
-1320 AQFSYN
+1320 
-1326 LQRSESTGKSPFELA
+1326 LA

-1394 KRMNVEFQTG
+1394 KRRNVEFQTG

>member
-1 MASGEMVSGVSD
+1 MVSGVSD
-13 LRERTAEV
+13 LRERAAEV
-21 QDVAKSKP
+21 QDIAKSKP

-87 RDELLGA
+87 RDELIGA

-106 QVHLDNIEARFVA
+106 QVHLDNIEARV
-119 LQEEIKDTRELKGD
+119 EEIKS
-133 VAFCKEAVVKQFV
+133 
-146 QRPREIKALDSKV
+146 LDSKV

-329 GDSKSTGKKG
+329 GDSKSTGKRG

-369 GKGKSWQ
+369 GNGKSWQ

-394 KALKAMTFKEDKV
+394 KAIKAMAFKEDKV

-506 WKGTID
+506 WKGKID
-512 FTIVKMD
+512 FTVVKMD

-603 QVEDVLTEFAD
+603 QVEDVLVEFAD

-631 HVIEL
+631 HAIEL

-668 GYIQPSKSPYGA
+668 
-680 PVLFQRKKEGSLKL
+680 
-694 CIDYRALNKIT
+694 
-705 IKNKYPL
+705 
-712 PLIADLFDQ
+712 
-721 LGEARYFTKL
+721 
-731 DLRSG
+731 
-736 YYQVRIAPG
+736 
-745 DESKTA
+745 
-751 MVTRYGAF
+751 
-759 EYKVMPFGL
+759 
-768 TNAPATFCTL
+768 
-778 MNKVFHPYL
+778 
-787 DKFVVVYID
+787 
-796 DIVVYSKTLEEHVKH
+796 
-811 LRIVFKTLRE
+811 
-821 HELYV
+821 
-826 KKEKCSFATK
+826 
-836 EVEFLGHK
+836 
-844 IKEGKLMMEK
+844 
-854 GKIKAIQEWEPPTKV
+854 
-869 PTLRSFLGL
+869 
-878 TNYYRR
+878 
-884 FIKGYSAIAAPLTDL
+884 
-899 LKKNKTWEW
+899 
-908 TDRCQEA
+908 
-915 FERLKKAL
+915 
-923 MEEPVLRL
+923 
-931 PDLSKPFELHTDASD
+931 
-946 FAIGGVLMQEGHPI
+946 
-960 AYESRKLNNAEKRYT
+960 
-975 THEKEMTAIVH
+975 
-986 CLRVWRHYL
+986 
-995 LGTPFVI
+995 
-1002 KTDNVATSYF
+1002 
-1012 QTQQKLTPKQ
+1012 
-1022 ARWQEFLAEFDY
+1022 
-1034 KLEYKQGK
+1034 
-1042 ENVVADALSRRV
+1042 
-1054 ELMATVLKPQSHL
+1054 
-1067 LDRVREG
+1067 
-1074 LSHDVQAKNIVEFVK
+1074 
-1089 DGKTRRFWLED
+1089 
-1100 GLLYTKG
+1100 
-1107 KRIYVPKWG
+1107 
-1116 SLRKEILKECHDSM
+1116 
-1130 WAGHPGTHRTL
+1130 
-1141 ALVSDAYYWPQMRDD
+1141 
-1156 VDSYVKTC
+1156 
-1164 LVCQQDKVEQKQP
+1164 
-1177 GGLLEPLPTPSRPW
+1177 
-1191 ECLTMDFITHLPKS
+1191 
-1205 DGCGSIFVVVDRFTK
+1205 
-1220 YATFIPAPVECTAEV
+1220 
-1235 AARLFLK
+1235 
-1242 HVVKYWGVP
+1242 
-1251 RSIVSDRDARFTGR
+1251 
-1265 FWKELFKLL
+1265 
-1274 GSKLDFSTAFHPQTD
+1274 
-1289 GQTERVN
+1289 
-1296 ALLETY
+1296 
-1302 LRHYVSANQRD
+1302 
-1313 WAKLLDV
+1313 
-1320 AQFSYN
+1320 
-1326 LQRSESTGKSPFELA
+1326 
-1341 IGQQP
+1341 
-1346 LTPNTVVTGYTGNS
+1346 GYTGNS

-1394 KRMNVEFQTG
+1394 KRRNVEFQTG

-1484 LMTEAFDKEVESIEA
+1484 LMTEAFDKEVENIEA

-1529 KETSL
+1529 NESSL

-1539 LIQTFERQEST
+1539 LIETFERQEST

>member
-1 MASGEMVSGVSD
+1 MASGETVSGVSE
-13 LRERTAEV
+13 LRERIVEV

-57 RLDEDVVDK
+57 RLDEDIVDK
-66 EEIQTMVDNG
+66 EEIQTIVDNG

-133 VAFCKEAVVKQFV
+133 
-146 QRPREIKALDSKV
+146 
-159 IDSFKPKSYNG
+159 
-170 KREAKE
+170 REAKE

-269 NAFVSLLF
+269 NTFVSLLF

-282 LEEDKLMYFMSGLQN
+282 LEEDNLMYFMSGLQN

-329 GDSKSTGKKG
+329 GDSKPTGKRG

-369 GKGKSWQ
+369 SKGKSWQ

-382 DGPHMM
+382 DDPHMM

-394 KALKAMTFKEDKV
+394 KALKAMAFKEDKA
-407 KESNDA
+407 EDSNDA
-413 TMGCIRL
+413 RMGCIRL
-420 LNAIQTTL
+420 LNVIQTTL
-428 SQPKAQVGGGSL
+428 PQPKAQVEGGSL
-440 FVDVKTGD
+440 FVDVKT
-448 KTTRVLVDT
+448 
-457 GATHNFMTS
+457 ATHNFMTS

-498 NVQVDIGT
+498 NVQVDNGT
-506 WKGTID
+506 WKGRID
-512 FTIVKMD
+512 FTVVKMD

-537 IPFYNIFCILADGR
+537 IPFYNIFCILDDGR

-580 GEATFL
+580 GEAKFL
-586 ATLMLNEGEEK
+586 ATLILNEGEEK
-597 YGPLPK
+597 HGPLPK
-603 QVEDVLTEFAD
+603 QVEDVLVEFAD

-631 HVIEL
+631 HAIEL

-649 MSPPELEEL
+649 
-658 RKQLNELLDA
+658 
-668 GYIQPSKSPYGA
+668 I
-680 PVLFQRKKEGSLKL
+680 
-694 CIDYRALNKIT
+694 ALNKIT

-751 MVTRYGAF
+751 MVTRYGSF

-796 DIVVYSKTLEEHVKH
+796 DIVVYSKTLEEHVEH

-844 IKEGKLMMEK
+844 INEGKLMMEK

-869 PTLRSFLGL
+869 LTLRSFLGL
-878 TNYYRR
+878 ANYYQR

-899 LKKNKTWEW
+899 LKKNKAWEW

-946 FAIGGVLMQEGHPI
+946 FAI
-960 AYESRKLNNAEKRYT
+960 
-975 THEKEMTAIVH
+975 
-986 CLRVWRHYL
+986 
-995 LGTPFVI
+995 
-1002 KTDNVATSYF
+1002 
-1012 QTQQKLTPKQ
+1012 
-1022 ARWQEFLAEFDY
+1022 
-1034 KLEYKQGK
+1034 
-1042 ENVVADALSRRV
+1042 
-1054 ELMATVLKPQSHL
+1054 
-1067 LDRVREG
+1067 
-1074 LSHDVQAKNIVEFVK
+1074 
-1089 DGKTRRFWLED
+1089 
-1100 GLLYTKG
+1100 
-1107 KRIYVPKWG
+1107 
-1116 SLRKEILKECHDSM
+1116 
-1130 WAGHPGTHRTL
+1130 
-1141 ALVSDAYYWPQMRDD
+1141 
-1156 VDSYVKTC
+1156 
-1164 LVCQQDKVEQKQP
+1164 
-1177 GGLLEPLPTPSRPW
+1177 
-1191 ECLTMDFITHLPKS
+1191 
-1205 DGCGSIFVVVDRFTK
+1205 
-1220 YATFIPAPVECTAEV
+1220 
-1235 AARLFLK
+1235 
-1242 HVVKYWGVP
+1242 
-1251 RSIVSDRDARFTGR
+1251 
-1265 FWKELFKLL
+1265 
-1274 GSKLDFSTAFHPQTD
+1274 
-1289 GQTERVN
+1289 
-1296 ALLETY
+1296 
-1302 LRHYVSANQRD
+1302 
-1313 WAKLLDV
+1313 
-1320 AQFSYN
+1320 
-1326 LQRSESTGKSPFELA
+1326 
-1341 IGQQP
+1341 
-1346 LTPNTVVTGYTGNS
+1346 
-1360 PAAFKTA
+1360 
-1367 KEWQL
+1367 
-1372 AHELARAHLEKASK
+1372 
-1386 KMKKWADR
+1386 
-1394 KRMNVEFQTG
+1394 
-1404 DQVFVKLNASQ
+1404 
-1415 HKSTRG
+1415 
-1421 LHKSLLRKYEGPFPI
+1421 
-1436 IKKVGKAAYV
+1436 
-1446 VELPPRLKFHPVFH
+1446 
-1460 VSNLKPYHADDE
+1460 
-1472 EPSRGES
+1472 
-1479 HRAPP
+1479 
-1484 LMTEAFDKEVESIEA
+1484 
-1499 KRVVVRPRQ
+1499 
-1508 PKHVE
+1508 
-1513 YFVKWKGLPY
+1513 
-1523 SEATWE
+1523 
-1529 KETSL
+1529 
-1534 WQYKD
+1534 
-1539 LIQTFERQEST
+1539 
-1550 RTSTA
+1550 

>member
-1 MASGEMVSGVSD
+1 MVSGVSD

-146 QRPREIKALDSKV
+146 QGPREIKALDSKV

-329 GDSKSTGKKG
+329 GDSKSTGKRG

-394 KALKAMTFKEDKV
+394 KALKAMAFKEDKAE
-407 KESNDA
+407 ESNDA

-428 SQPKAQVGGGSL
+428 PQPKAQVGGGSL

-506 WKGTID
+506 WKGKID
-512 FTIVKMD
+512 FTVVKMD

-565 TQHLSAI
+565 TQHL
-572 QFAKSWKK
+572 
-580 GEATFL
+580 
-586 ATLMLNEGEEK
+586 
-597 YGPLPK
+597 
-603 QVEDVLTEFAD
+603 
-614 VMPKELP
+614 
-621 KKLPPRREVD
+621 
-631 HVIEL
+631 
-636 EPGAKPPSKSPYR
+636 
-649 MSPPELEEL
+649 
-658 RKQLNELLDA
+658 
-668 GYIQPSKSPYGA
+668 
-680 PVLFQRKKEGSLKL
+680 
-694 CIDYRALNKIT
+694 
-705 IKNKYPL
+705 
-712 PLIADLFDQ
+712 
-721 LGEARYFTKL
+721 
-731 DLRSG
+731 
-736 YYQVRIAPG
+736 PG

-878 TNYYRR
+878 ANYYRR

-899 LKKNKTWEW
+899 LKKNKAWEW

-995 LGTPFVI
+995 LGTPFII

-1034 KLEYKQGK
+1034 KLEYKQGN

-1067 LDRVREG
+1067 LGRVREG

-1205 DGCGSIFVVVDRFTK
+1205 DGCGSIFIVVDRFTK

-1326 LQRSESTGKSPFELA
+1326 LQHSESTGKSPFELA

-1372 AHELARAHLEKASK
+1372 AHELARAYLEKALK

-1394 KRMNVEFQTG
+1394 KRRNVEFQTG

>member
-1 MASGEMVSGVSD
+1 MASGEMVSGVSE
-13 LRERTAEV
+13 LRERTVEV

-44 LEKVERTILEFDT
+44 LEKVEQTILEFDT

-66 EEIQTMVDNG
+66 EEIQTIVDNG

-87 RDELLGA
+87 RDELFGA

-119 LQEEIKDTRELKGD
+119 LQQEIKDTRELKGD

-146 QRPREIKALDSKV
+146 QGLREIKALDSKV
-159 IDSFKPKSYNG
+159 IDSFEPKSYNG

-222 EQGTFSL
+222 EQGTLSL

-246 NAKYEAKEKL
+246 NAKYESKEKL

-269 NAFVSLLF
+269 NTFVSLLF

-329 GDSKSTGKKG
+329 GDSKSTGKRG

-354 ETSKPKEKKADKHDK
+354 ETSKPKEKKADKHEK
-369 GKGKSWQ
+369 SKGKSWQ

-394 KALKAMTFKEDKV
+394 KALKAMAFKEDKAE
-407 KESNDA
+407 ESNDA
-413 TMGCIRL
+413 SMGCIRL

-428 SQPKAQVGGGSL
+428 PQPKAQVGGGSL
-440 FVDVKTGD
+440 FVDIKTGD

-480 GSVKTVNSAA
+480 GSVKTVNFAA
-490 TPIVGVAR
+490 TPIVGVSR

-506 WKGTID
+506 WKGKID
-512 FTIVKMD
+512 FTVVKMD

-537 IPFYNIFCILADGR
+537 IPFYNIFCILDDGR

-565 TQHLSAI
+565 TQHLSTI

-586 ATLMLNEGEEK
+586 ATLILNEGEEK
-597 YGPLPK
+597 HGPLPK
-603 QVEDVLTEFAD
+603 QVEDVLVEFAD

-631 HVIEL
+631 HAIEL

-649 MSPPELEEL
+649 MLPPELEEL

-680 PVLFQRKKEGSLKL
+680 PVLFQRKKEGSLRL

-712 PLIADLFDQ
+712 SLIADLFDQ
-721 LGEARYFTKL
+721 LGEA
-731 DLRSG
+731 
-736 YYQVRIAPG
+736 
-745 DESKTA
+745 
-751 MVTRYGAF
+751 
-759 EYKVMPFGL
+759 
-768 TNAPATFCTL
+768 
-778 MNKVFHPYL
+778 
-787 DKFVVVYID
+787 
-796 DIVVYSKTLEEHVKH
+796 
-811 LRIVFKTLRE
+811 
-821 HELYV
+821 
-826 KKEKCSFATK
+826 
-836 EVEFLGHK
+836 
-844 IKEGKLMMEK
+844 
-854 GKIKAIQEWEPPTKV
+854 
-869 PTLRSFLGL
+869 
-878 TNYYRR
+878 
-884 FIKGYSAIAAPLTDL
+884 
-899 LKKNKTWEW
+899 
-908 TDRCQEA
+908 
-915 FERLKKAL
+915 
-923 MEEPVLRL
+923 
-931 PDLSKPFELHTDASD
+931 
-946 FAIGGVLMQEGHPI
+946 
-960 AYESRKLNNAEKRYT
+960 
-975 THEKEMTAIVH
+975 
-986 CLRVWRHYL
+986 
-995 LGTPFVI
+995 
-1002 KTDNVATSYF
+1002 
-1012 QTQQKLTPKQ
+1012 
-1022 ARWQEFLAEFDY
+1022 
-1034 KLEYKQGK
+1034 
-1042 ENVVADALSRRV
+1042 
-1054 ELMATVLKPQSHL
+1054 
-1067 LDRVREG
+1067 
-1074 LSHDVQAKNIVEFVK
+1074 
-1089 DGKTRRFWLED
+1089 
-1100 GLLYTKG
+1100 
-1107 KRIYVPKWG
+1107 
-1116 SLRKEILKECHDSM
+1116 
-1130 WAGHPGTHRTL
+1130 
-1141 ALVSDAYYWPQMRDD
+1141 
-1156 VDSYVKTC
+1156 
-1164 LVCQQDKVEQKQP
+1164 
-1177 GGLLEPLPTPSRPW
+1177 
-1191 ECLTMDFITHLPKS
+1191 
-1205 DGCGSIFVVVDRFTK
+1205 
-1220 YATFIPAPVECTAEV
+1220 
-1235 AARLFLK
+1235 
-1242 HVVKYWGVP
+1242 
-1251 RSIVSDRDARFTGR
+1251 R

-1326 LQRSESTGKSPFELA
+1326 LQRSESTRKSPFELA

-1394 KRMNVEFQTG
+1394 KRRNVEFQTG

-1446 VELPPRLKFHPVFH
+1446 VKLPPRLKFHPVFH

-1479 HRAPP
+1479 PRAPP

-1539 LIQTFERQEST
+1539 LIETFERQE
-1550 RTSTA
+1550 